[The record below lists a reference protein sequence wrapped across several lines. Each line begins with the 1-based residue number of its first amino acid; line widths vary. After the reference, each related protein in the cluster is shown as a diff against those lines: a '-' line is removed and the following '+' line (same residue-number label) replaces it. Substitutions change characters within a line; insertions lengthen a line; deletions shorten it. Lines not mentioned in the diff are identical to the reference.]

1 MNKNNNEENNNSK
14 NNTTE
19 MSNLKPNTW
28 RQDKAKVMKFIN
40 NNPYIIRKK
49 IIKIIPK
56 TRKNTWKEIKEDLKR
71 QYLIE
76 YNRRKSIRDKKQEQ
90 KAKPID
96 FIQSNIFAEPK
107 EINEPYYPDVEELFN
122 QATDLENQ
130 HQQEILNK
138 EAKALQQQLEKI
150 KNANIAKDGLKIYL
164 DEGGETNFNNLKK
177 AIRDKLNSINL
188 DGLYIQIRFL
198 TEDNLTRTETYSINS
213 ERGIKIIDRILRGE
227 DFENDFGDNEDF
239 EIPVSGMNKDFS
251 QATVSTSQIIEIA
264 IVNSKNIGKQIKNK
278 IYADNGG
285 SFYPYKIN
293 DKFKNNVALVKKLER
308 YQIFTDL
315 NNKAFN
321 ENCLVYALRQSN
333 LFSEAILDNMRT
345 TCFTRYISK
354 KQLQEFGEMY
364 NIKFNV
370 VKYIPDTN
378 KFDDITKGKKFFGS
392 DKNDAIK
399 IKLALINGHYILNED
414 VKGVS
419 RFYIKNYDDI
429 EDKCKDMKQ
438 EDKFKITKINNG
450 KYKHVSTRYSEI
462 KSYDFVKFM
471 TSDNQSWA
479 FDDLCHL
486 QNNLY
491 EFNTIEIKDLN
502 NFTDRDFIEIAKINY
517 IPKDVE
523 ISKIYFADTETDTSG
538 PYHVAFCIAYAEQDE
553 LDNNFN
559 IVKEHPKIEFVFGR
573 DCLKRFLDNLE
584 NNSLVYFHNLGYDIR
599 QFNEYIINKEC
610 CKNTKV
616 MNAQIIY
623 NDKTI
628 YFKDTLSIVSMKLAD
643 FPKSF
648 NLDCGQ
654 KEMFPYKYYTFENFD
669 KLGCKGVISEA
680 GKQELKH
687 NWNQQQF
694 EENLNKLGIV
704 QGNEFNMVEYVKFYC
719 CQDVRIL
726 KQGFQKFRKMC
737 WESLKIDVNKTLTA
751 PSLANQYFTREIYEK
766 ISDYYLYGG
775 IVRAFIQKAVYG
787 GRCMTRLNKRWSVNE
802 ELADFDAVSLYP
814 SAMKR
819 LYCVKGKPEVLKSEE
834 LSTSYLLN
842 HTCAEDEQ
850 PTKQKPISTYVVE
863 ILITNINKHLAF
875 PCIVY
880 KDKSTNTNKN
890 DDGENAIGKTAVV
903 DNITLEDWIK
913 YNGLEC
919 EVLRGYKWTGEKSFL
934 IRDVIQN
941 LHLLRCEYKKTH
953 NPLQLVIKL
962 IMNSAYGKM
971 IQKPITTTTVFKR
984 HHTKIFDKKLGEYV
998 EDYPLA
1004 KYLIKNSAKVI
1015 SYIQVN
1021 KNLYAIKV
1029 GKQIDSF
1036 YTNTLLGVQI
1046 LSMSKRIMNEV
1057 MCTAEDI
1064 GIKIYYQDTDSMHIE
1079 KNKINNLAEEYKKRY
1094 DRELIGKNLG
1104 QFHNDF
1110 DEVENGYSYKSIFVG
1125 KKMYVDMLKNEKGE
1139 NGIHYR
1145 MKGVNLD
1152 CVKLYAEEN
1161 NCEIFDVY
1169 NKLYN
1174 DETITFNLLKA
1185 KPCFKMCDNQT
1196 VINLKAFDR
1205 RIKATASAPI

>member
-1 MNKNNNEENNNSK
+1 
-14 NNTTE
+14 
-19 MSNLKPNTW
+19 
-28 RQDKAKVMKFIN
+28 MKFIN
-40 NNPYIIRKK
+40 NNPYLINHNIIN
-49 IIKIIPK
+49 IIPK
-56 TRKNTWKEIKEDLKR
+56 TRKNTWKEIKDDLKR

-76 YNRRKSIRDKKQEQ
+76 YNRRKNIRSKRQEQ
-90 KAKPID
+90 KSKPID

-107 EINEPYYPDVEELFN
+107 EENEPYYPDIEELFN
-122 QATDLENQ
+122 QATALEQ
-130 HQQEILNK
+130 EHQDEITNS
-138 EAKALQQQLEKI
+138 EIQKI
-150 KNANIAKDGLKIYL
+150 KNANIAKDGLSIRFK
-164 DEGGETNFNNLKK
+164 EGKEVKFNNLKK

-188 DGLYIQIRFL
+188 DGLYIQVSFL
-198 TEDNLTRTETYSINS
+198 TPDNIVRIQTYSLMN
-213 ERGIKIIDRILRGE
+213 ETAVKIIDKILRGD
-227 DFENDFGDNEDF
+227 DFENDYADEDF
-239 EIPVSGMNKDFS
+239 EIEVSGMNKDFS
-251 QATVSTSQIIEIA
+251 QATVSTNQIIEIT
-264 IVNSKNIGKQIKNK
+264 IIDKRNIGREIKNK

-285 SFYPYKIN
+285 SFYIYKIN
-293 DKFKNNVALVKKLER
+293 DKFKQNTALVKKLER
-308 YQIFTDL
+308 YQIFEDL

-321 ENCLVYALRQSN
+321 ENCLVYAMRQTN
-333 LFSEAILDNMRT
+333 LFSEAILNNMRT

-354 KQLQEFGEMY
+354 KQLQKFGELY

-370 VKYIPDTN
+370 VKYIPETN
-378 KFDDITKGKKFFGS
+378 KFDDITKGKNKFFGS
-392 DKNDAIK
+392 DKNDALK
-399 IKLALINGHYILNED
+399 IRLALINGHYILNED
-414 VKGVS
+414 VEGVS
-419 RFYIKNYDDI
+419 TFYLKNYDDI
-429 EDKCKDMKQ
+429 ENNCKDMEQ
-438 EDKFKITKINNG
+438 DEKFKIVKKSNG
-450 KYKHVSTRYSEI
+450 KYKQDKSKYHEI

-471 TSDNQSWA
+471 TSDNKTWS

-486 QNNLY
+486 RNNLY
-491 EFNTIEIKDLN
+491 EFNTSEINDLN
-502 NFTDRDFIEIAKINY
+502 NFTDKDFKAFELQDDKEN
-517 IPKDVE
+517 E

-538 PYHVAFCIAYAEQDE
+538 PYHVAFCIAYSEQDE
-553 LDNNFN
+553 TDENFN
-559 IVKEHPKIEFVFGR
+559 IIEENQEIKFEFGR
-573 DCLKRFLDNLE
+573 NCLNNFLDKIE

-623 NDKTI
+623 KGKTI

-648 NLDCGQ
+648 NLDCGE
-654 KEMFPYKYYTFENFD
+654 KEMFPYKYYTFENFE
-669 KLGCKGVISEA
+669 KLNNLGVISEA

-687 NWNQQQF
+687 NWNQKIF
-694 EENLNKLGIV
+694 EENLNKLGIAKD
-704 QGNEFNMVEYVKFYC
+704 GKFNMVDYVKFYC

-766 ISDYYLYGG
+766 IPDYYLYGG

-814 SAMKR
+814 SAMNR
-819 LYCVKGKPEVLKSEE
+819 LYCVKGKPEVLKPEE
-834 LSTSYLLN
+834 LNTTYLLKN
-842 HTCAEDEQ
+842 TCAEDEQ
-850 PTKQKPISTYVVE
+850 PNKNKSISSYVVE
-863 ILITNINKHLAF
+863 ISITNIKKHLAF
-875 PCIVY
+875 PCVVY
-880 KDKSTNTNKN
+880 KDKQTNTNKN

-934 IRDVIQN
+934 IRDIIQN
-941 LHLLRCEYKKTH
+941 LHLLRCEYKKTK

-971 IQKPITTTTVFKR
+971 IQKPITTTTEFKR
-984 HHTKIFDKKLGEYV
+984 KHTKIFDKKLNDYV
-998 EDYPLA
+998 DDYPLD
-1004 KYLIKNSAKVI
+1004 KYLIKNSSKII

-1029 GKQIDSF
+1029 GQQIDTF

-1064 GIKIYYQDTDSMHIE
+1064 GIKIYYQDTDSMHIQ
-1079 KNKINNLAEEYKKRY
+1079 KNKIDDLANEYKKRY
-1094 DRELIGKNLG
+1094 GRELIGKNLG

-1110 DEVENGYSYKSIFVG
+1110 DEVENGYAYKSIFVG
-1125 KKMYVDMLKNEKGE
+1125 KKMYVDMLKNDKNES
-1139 NGIHYR
+1139 GIHYR

-1152 CVKLYAEEN
+1152 CVKLYSEEN
-1161 NCEIFDVY
+1161 NCEIYDIY

-1174 DETITFNLLKA
+1174 GEEITFDLLKA
-1185 KPCFKMCDNQT
+1185 KPCFKMNDNQT
-1196 VINLKAFDR
+1196 VTNLLNFDR
-1205 RIKATASAPI
+1205 TIKATAL

>member
-1 MNKNNNEENNNSK
+1 M
-14 NNTTE
+14 
-19 MSNLKPNTW
+19 NTW
-28 RQDKAKVMKFIN
+28 RQDKNKVMKFIN
-40 NNPYIIRKK
+40 NNPYLINNN

-76 YNRRKSIRDKKQEQ
+76 YNRRKSIRDQRKTKKSE
-90 KAKPID
+90 PIE

-107 EINEPYYPDVEELFN
+107 EVNEPYYPDIEELFN
-122 QATDLENQ
+122 QATALEQ
-130 HQQEILNK
+130 MHQDEILNN
-138 EAKALQQQLEKI
+138 EIQKI
-150 KNANIAKDGLKIYL
+150 KNANIAKDGLKIYFKGNS
-164 DEGGETNFNNLKK
+164 EVNFNNLKK
-177 AIRDKLNSINL
+177 AIRDKLNSIDL
-188 DGLYIQIRFL
+188 DGLYIQVGFL
-198 TEDNLTRTETYSINS
+198 TYDNIVRYQTYSINS
-213 ERGIKIIDRILRGE
+213 EKGIKTIDRILRGD
-227 DFENDFGDNEDF
+227 DFENEFGDNEDF
-239 EIPVSGMNKDFS
+239 EIEVSGMNKDFS
-251 QATVSTSQIIEIA
+251 QATVSTNQIIEIT
-264 IVNSKNIGKQIKNK
+264 IIDKRNIGREIKNK

-293 DKFKNNVALVKKLER
+293 EKFKNNVALVKKLER
-308 YQIFTDL
+308 YQIFEDL
-315 NNKAFN
+315 NNPAFN
-321 ENCLVYALRQSN
+321 ENCLVYAMRQTN
-333 LFSEAILDNMRT
+333 LFSEAILNNMRAS
-345 TCFTRYISK
+345 CFDRRISK
-354 KQLQEFGEMY
+354 KQLQKFGEMY
-364 NIKFNV
+364 DIKFNV
-370 VKYIPDTN
+370 VKYRPETN
-378 KFDDITKGKKFFGS
+378 KFEDITQGKKGTKGSSLRGFFGS
-392 DKNDAIK
+392 VKDDALK
-399 IKLALINGHYILNED
+399 IRLALINKHYILNED
-414 VKGVS
+414 VEGVS
-419 RFYIKNYDDI
+419 TFYLKNYDDI
-429 EDKCKDMKQ
+429 ENKCQDMKPA
-438 EDKFKITKINNG
+438 DKFKITKKSNG
-450 KYKHVSTRYSEI
+450 KYKQDKSKYHEM

-471 TSDNQSWA
+471 SSNNKWT

-486 QNNLY
+486 RNNLY
-491 EFNTIEIKDLN
+491 EFNTDEIKDLN
-502 NFTDRDFIEIAKINY
+502 NFTDKDFKAFEHQG
-517 IPKDVE
+517 PKETE

-538 PYHVAFCIAYAEQDE
+538 PHHVAFCIAYSEQDE
-553 LDNNFN
+553 IDNNFN
-559 IVKEHPKIEFVFGR
+559 IIDEHQEIKFEFGR
-573 DCLKRFLDNLE
+573 NCLNNFLDKIE

-616 MNAQIIY
+616 MNAEIIY
-623 NDKTI
+623 KGKKI
-628 YFKDTLSIVSMKLAD
+628 YFKDTLSIVFMKLAD

-648 NLDCGQ
+648 GLDCGQ
-654 KEMFPYKYYTFENFD
+654 KEMFPYKYYTFENFE
-669 KLGCKGVISEA
+669 KLNNLGIISEA

-687 NWNQQQF
+687 SWNQKIF
-694 EENLNKLGIV
+694 EENLNKLGIAKD
-704 QGNEFNMVEYVKFYC
+704 GKFNMVEYVKFYC

-766 ISDYYLYGG
+766 IPDYYLYGG

-819 LYCVKGKPEVLKSEE
+819 LYCVKGKPEVLKPEE
-834 LSTSYLLN
+834 LNTTYLLN
-842 HTCAEDEQ
+842 NTCGEDEQ
-850 PTKQKPISTYVVE
+850 PNKNKPISTYVVE

-875 PCIVY
+875 PCVVY
-880 KDKSTNTNKN
+880 KDKTTNTNKN
-890 DDGENAIGKTAVV
+890 DDGEIAIGKTAVV

-941 LHLLRCEYKKTH
+941 LHLLRCEYKKTK

-971 IQKPITTTTVFKR
+971 IQKPITTTTEFKR
-984 HHTKIFDKKLGEYV
+984 HHTKIFNKKLNDYV
-998 EDYPLA
+998 DDYPLD

-1021 KNLYAIKV
+1021 KNLSAIKV
-1029 GKQIDSF
+1029 GQQIDTF

-1064 GIKIYYQDTDSMHIE
+1064 GIKIYYQDTDSMHIQ
-1079 KNKINNLAEEYKKRY
+1079 KNKIDDLAEEYKKRFG
-1094 DRELIGKNLG
+1094 RELIGKNLG

-1110 DEVENGYSYKSIFVG
+1110 DEVENGYAYKSIFVG
-1125 KKMYVDMLKNEKGE
+1125 KKMYVDMLKNEE
-1139 NGIHYR
+1139 NKEGIHYR

-1152 CVKLYAEEN
+1152 CVKLYSEEFN
-1161 NCEIFDVY
+1161 LSIFDIY

-1174 DETITFNLLKA
+1174 NEELTFDLLKA
-1185 KPCFKMCDNQT
+1185 KPCFKMNDNQT
-1196 VINLKAFDR
+1196 VTNLLNFER
-1205 RIKATASAPI
+1205 TIKATAL

>member
-1 MNKNNNEENNNSK
+1 
-14 NNTTE
+14 
-19 MSNLKPNTW
+19 MSNW
-28 RQDKAKVMKFIN
+28 RQDKNKVMKFIN
-40 NNPYIIRKK
+40 NNPYLINNN

-76 YNRRKSIRDKKQEQ
+76 YNRRKSIRDQRKTKKS
-90 KAKPID
+90 KPID

-107 EINEPYYPDVEELFN
+107 EINEPYYPDVEELFK
-122 QATDLENQ
+122 QATTLEQ
-130 HQQEILNK
+130 EHQDEILNN
-138 EAKALQQQLEKI
+138 EIQKI
-150 KNANIAKDGLKIYL
+150 KNANIAKDGLSIKFK
-164 DEGGETNFNNLKK
+164 EGKDVKFNNLKK
-177 AIRDKLNSINL
+177 AIRDKLNSIDL
-188 DGLYIQIRFL
+188 DGLYIQVGFL
-198 TEDNLTRTETYSINS
+198 TYDNIVRYQTYSLMN
-213 ERGIKIIDRILRGE
+213 ETGIKIIDRILRGY
-227 DFENDFGDNEDF
+227 DFENDYSDNQDF
-239 EIPVSGMNKDFS
+239 EIEVSGMNKDFS
-251 QATVSTSQIIEIA
+251 QATVSTNQIIEIK
-264 IVNSKNIGKQIKNK
+264 IVDKRNIGKEIKNK

-285 SFYPYKIN
+285 SFYKYKIN
-293 DKFKNNVALVKKLER
+293 EKFKQNPELVKKLER
-308 YQIFTDL
+308 YQIFENL
-315 NNKAFN
+315 NNEAFN
-321 ENCLVYALRQSN
+321 ENCLVYAMRQTN
-333 LFSEAILDNMRT
+333 LFSEAILNNMRT

-370 VKYIPDTN
+370 VKYRPDTN
-378 KFDDITKGKKFFGS
+378 KFEDITQGKKGTKGFFGS
-392 DKNDAIK
+392 VKDDALK
-399 IKLALINGHYILNED
+399 IKLALIDKHYILNED

-419 RFYIKNYDDI
+419 TFYLKKYDDI
-429 EDKCKDMKQ
+429 EVACQDM
-438 EDKFKITKINNG
+438 EPAEKFKITKISNG
-450 KYKHVSTRYSEI
+450 KYKKDKSMYHEM

-471 TSDNQSWA
+471 TSDQQTWT

-486 QNNLY
+486 KNNLY
-491 EFNTIEIKDLN
+491 EFNTSEIKDLN
-502 NFTDRDFIEIAKINY
+502 NFTDKDFIQVETTKDKEI
-517 IPKDVE
+517 E

-538 PYHVAFCIAYAEQDE
+538 PYHVAFCIAYSEQDV

-559 IVKEHPKIEFVFGR
+559 IIEENQEIKFVFGR
-573 DCLKRFLDNLE
+573 NCLTKFLDNLE

-599 QFNEYIINKEC
+599 QFNEFIINKEC

-616 MNAQIIY
+616 MNAEIIY
-623 NDKTI
+623 NGKKI

-648 NLDCGQ
+648 GLDCGE
-654 KEMFPYKYYTFENFD
+654 KEMFPYKYYTFENFE
-669 KLGCKGVISEA
+669 KLAYKGIISEA

-687 NWNQQQF
+687 NWNQKIF
-694 EENLNKLGIV
+694 EENLNKLGIAKD
-704 QGNEFNMVEYVKFYC
+704 NYFDMVEYVKFYC

-766 ISDYYLYGG
+766 IPDYYLYGG
-775 IVRAFIQKAVYG
+775 IVRGFIQKAVYG

-814 SAMKR
+814 SAMNR
-819 LYCVKGKPEVLKSEE
+819 LYCVKGKPEVLKPEE
-834 LSTSYLLN
+834 LSTTYLLN
-842 HTCAEDEQ
+842 NTCGEDEQ
-850 PTKQKPISTYVVE
+850 PNKVKQISAYVVE
-863 ILITNINKHLAF
+863 IKITNINKHLAF

-880 KDKSTNTNKN
+880 KDKETNTNKN
-890 DDGENAIGKTAVV
+890 DDIYAIGKTAVV
-903 DNITLEDWIK
+903 DNITLEDWVK

-919 EVLRGYKWTGEKSFL
+919 EVIRGYKWTGEKSFL
-934 IRDVIQN
+934 IRDIIQN
-941 LHLLRCEYKKTH
+941 LHLLRCEYKKTK

-971 IQKPITTTTVFKR
+971 IQKPITTTTEFKR
-984 HHTKIFDKKLGEYV
+984 YHTKIFNKKLNDYV
-998 EDYPLA
+998 DDYPLN

-1015 SYIQVN
+1015 SYTQVN

-1029 GKQIDSF
+1029 GQQIDTF

-1064 GIKIYYQDTDSMHIE
+1064 GIKIYYQDTDSMHIQ
-1079 KNKINNLAEEYKKRY
+1079 KNKINNLAEEYKKRFG
-1094 DRELIGKNLG
+1094 RELIGKNLG

-1110 DEVENGYSYKSIFVG
+1110 DEVENGYAYKSIFVG
-1125 KKMYVDMLKNEKGE
+1125 KKMYVDMLKNEAGE
-1139 NGIHYR
+1139 QGIHYR

-1152 CVKLYAEEN
+1152 CVKLYAEELRRTEGPN
-1161 NCEIFDVY
+1161 NCEIFDIY

-1174 DETITFNLLKA
+1174 GETLTFDLLKA
-1185 KPCFKMCDNQT
+1185 KPCFKMNDNQT
-1196 VINLKAFDR
+1196 VTNLTTFER
-1205 RIKATASAPI
+1205 SIKATAI

>member
-1 MNKNNNEENNNSK
+1 
-14 NNTTE
+14 
-19 MSNLKPNTW
+19 MSSW
-28 RQDKAKVMKFIN
+28 RQDKNKVMKFIN
-40 NNPYIIRKK
+40 NNPYLINHN

-76 YNRRKSIRDKKQEQ
+76 YNRRKSIRSKRQEQ
-90 KAKPID
+90 KSNPIE

-107 EINEPYYPDVEELFN
+107 QVNEPYYPDVEELFN
-122 QATDLENQ
+122 QATDLEIQKQN
-130 HQQEILNK
+130 EILDK
-138 EAKALQQQLEKI
+138 EIQKI
-150 KNANIAKDGLKIYL
+150 KNANIAKDGLKIYF
-164 DEGGETNFNNLKK
+164 DEGGELKFSNLKK

-188 DGLYIQIRFL
+188 DGLYIQVSFL
-198 TEDNLTRTETYSINS
+198 TEDNIVRTETYSINS
-213 ERGIKIIDRILRGE
+213 ERGIKIMDRILRGE
-227 DFENDFGDNEDF
+227 DFENEFGDNQDF
-239 EIPVSGMNKDFS
+239 EIEVSGMNKDFS
-251 QATVSTSQIIEIA
+251 QATVSTKQIIDIT
-264 IVNSKNIGKQIKNK
+264 IVNGKNIGKQIKNK

-293 DKFKNNVALVKKLER
+293 DKFKQNSALVKKLER

-315 NNKAFN
+315 NNKAFI
-321 ENCLVYALRQSN
+321 ENCLVYAMRQTN

-354 KQLQEFGEMY
+354 KQLQELGVMY

-370 VKYIPDTN
+370 VKYRPDTN
-378 KFDDITKGKKFFGS
+378 KFEDITQGKKGTKGSSLRGFFGS
-392 DKNDAIK
+392 DKADALK

-419 RFYIKNYDDI
+419 TFYLKNYDDI
-429 EDKCKDMKQ
+429 EGTCKDMTQ
-438 EDKFKITKINNG
+438 ENKFKITKKSNG
-450 KYKHVSTRYSEI
+450 KYKQDKSMYHEM

-471 TSDNQSWA
+471 TSDHQTWA

-491 EFNTIEIKDLN
+491 EFNTNEIKDLN
-502 NFTDRDFIEIAKINY
+502 NFTDRDFKAFVHQEPKENEIR
-517 IPKDVE
+517 
-523 ISKIYFADTETDTSG
+523 KIYFADTETDTSG
-538 PYHVAFCIAYAEQDE
+538 KYHVAFCIAYAEQDE
-553 LDNNFN
+553 LDENFN
-559 IVKEHPKIEFVFGR
+559 IVKEHPKINFEFGR
-573 DCLKRFLDNLE
+573 NCLNKFLDKIE

-599 QFNEYIINKEC
+599 QFNEYIISKEC

-616 MNAQIIY
+616 MNAEIIY
-623 NDKTI
+623 NNKKI

-648 NLDCGQ
+648 NLECGQ

-680 GKQELKH
+680 GNQELKH

-694 EENLNKLGIV
+694 EENLNKLNIAADGK
-704 QGNEFNMVEYVKFYC
+704 FNMVEYVKFYC

-737 WESLKIDVNKTLTA
+737 WESLNIDVNKTLTA

-766 ISDYYLYGG
+766 IPDYYLYGG

-819 LYCVKGKPEVLKSEE
+819 LYCVKGKPEVLKPEE
-834 LSTSYLLN
+834 LNTSYLIN
-842 HTCAEDEQ
+842 NTCAEDDQ

-875 PCIVY
+875 PCVVY
-880 KDKSTNTNKN
+880 KDKETNTNKN

-934 IRDVIQN
+934 IRDIIQN
-941 LHLLRCEYKKTH
+941 LHLLRCEYKKTK

-971 IQKPITTTTVFKR
+971 IQKPITTTTEFKKE
-984 HHTKIFDKKLGEYV
+984 HVKIFDKKTQEFKD
-998 EDYPLA
+998 DYPLA

-1029 GKQIDSF
+1029 GQQIDTF

-1079 KNKINNLAEEYKKRY
+1079 KNKIDDLAKEYIKRY
-1094 DRELIGKNLG
+1094 GRELIGKNLG

-1110 DEVENGYSYKSIFVG
+1110 DEVENGYAYKSIFVG
-1125 KKMYVDMLKNEKGE
+1125 KKMYVDMLKNEE
-1139 NGIHYR
+1139 NEYGIHYR

-1161 NCEIFDVY
+1161 NLSIYDIY

-1205 RIKATASAPI
+1205 SIKATAI

>member
-1 MNKNNNEENNNSK
+1 
-14 NNTTE
+14 
-19 MSNLKPNTW
+19 MSNW
-28 RQDKAKVMKFIN
+28 RQDKNKVMKFIN
-40 NNPYIIRKK
+40 NNPYLINNN

-76 YNRRKSIRDKKQEQ
+76 YNRRKSIRSKRQEQ
-90 KAKPID
+90 KSEPID

-107 EINEPYYPDVEELFN
+107 EENEPYYPDIAEELFN
-122 QATDLENQ
+122 QATALEQ
-130 HQQEILNK
+130 EHQDEILNN
-138 EAKALQQQLEKI
+138 EIQKI
-150 KNANIAKDGLKIYL
+150 KNANIAKDGLKIYFK
-164 DEGGETNFNNLKK
+164 DNSEVNFDNLKK

-188 DGLYIQIRFL
+188 DGLYIQVGFL
-198 TEDNLTRTETYSINS
+198 TYGNIVRYQSYPLMNETA
-213 ERGIKIIDRILRGE
+213 IKIIDRILRGE
-227 DFENDFGDNEDF
+227 DFENYFGDNEDF
-239 EIPVSGMNKDFS
+239 EIEVSGMNKDFS
-251 QATVSTSQIIEIA
+251 QATVSTGQIIEIT
-264 IVNSKNIGKQIKNK
+264 IIDKRNIGREIKNK

-293 DKFKNNVALVKKLER
+293 EKFLNNPELVKKLER
-308 YQIFTDL
+308 YQIFEDL
-315 NNKAFN
+315 NNDAFN
-321 ENCLVYALRQSN
+321 ENCLVYAMRQTN
-333 LFSEAILDNMRT
+333 LFSEAILNNMRT

-354 KQLQEFGEMY
+354 KQLQKFGELY

-370 VKYIPDTN
+370 VKYRPDTN
-378 KFDDITKGKKFFGS
+378 KFEDITQGKNKFFGS
-392 DKNDAIK
+392 VKNDALK
-399 IKLALINGHYILNED
+399 IKLALINEHYILNED
-414 VKGVS
+414 VEGIS
-419 RFYIKNYDDI
+419 TYYIKNYDDI
-429 EDKCKDMKQ
+429 ENTCKGMTQ
-438 EDKFKITKINNG
+438 EEKFKITKKSNG
-450 KYKHVSTRYSEI
+450 KYKKDKSMYHEI
-462 KSYDFVKFM
+462 KSYEFVKFM
-471 TSDNQSWA
+471 SSDKKWT

-486 QNNLY
+486 RNNLY
-491 EFNTIEIKDLN
+491 EFNTNEIKDLN
-502 NFTDRDFIEIAKINY
+502 NFTDKDFKAFEHQE
-517 IPKDVE
+517 PKETE

-538 PYHVAFCIAYAEQDE
+538 PHHVAFCIAYSEQDE

-559 IVKEHPKIEFVFGR
+559 IIDEHQEIKFVFGR
-573 DCLKRFLDNLE
+573 DCLTKFLDNLE

-616 MNAQIIY
+616 MNAEIIY
-623 NDKTI
+623 KGKTI

-654 KEMFPYKYYTFENFD
+654 KEMFPYKYYTFENFE
-669 KLGCKGVISEA
+669 KLNNLGVISEA

-687 NWNQQQF
+687 NWNQKIF
-694 EENLNKLGIV
+694 EENLNKLDIAKDGK
-704 QGNEFNMVEYVKFYC
+704 FNMVEYVKFYC

-766 ISDYYLYGG
+766 IPDYYLYGG

-814 SAMKR
+814 SAMNR
-819 LYCVKGKPEVLKSEE
+819 LYCVKGKPEVLKPEE
-834 LSTSYLLN
+834 LNTTYLLN
-842 HTCAEDEQ
+842 NTCAEDEQ
-850 PTKQKPISTYVVE
+850 PNKNKPISAYVVE
-863 ILITNINKHLAF
+863 ISITNINKNLAF
-875 PCIVY
+875 PCVVY
-880 KDKSTNTNKN
+880 KDKQTNTNKN

-934 IRDVIQN
+934 IRDIIQN
-941 LHLLRCEYKKTH
+941 LHLLRCEYKKTK
-953 NPLQLVIKL
+953 NPLQMVIKL

-971 IQKPITTTTVFKR
+971 IQKPITTTTEFKR
-984 HHTKIFDKKLGEYV
+984 KHTKVFNKKLNDYV
-998 EDYPLA
+998 DDYPLD
-1004 KYLIKNSAKVI
+1004 KYLIKNSAKII

-1021 KNLYAIKV
+1021 ENLYAIKV
-1029 GKQIDSF
+1029 GQQIDTF

-1064 GIKIYYQDTDSMHIE
+1064 GIKIYYQDTDSMHIQ
-1079 KNKINNLAEEYKKRY
+1079 KNKIDDLAEEYKKRFG
-1094 DRELIGKNLG
+1094 RELIGKNLG

-1110 DEVENGYSYKSIFVG
+1110 DEVENGYAYKSIFVG
-1125 KKMYVDMLKNEKGE
+1125 KKMYVDMLKNEKNE
-1139 NGIHYR
+1139 SGIHYR

-1152 CVKLYAEEN
+1152 CVKLYSEEN
-1161 NCEIFDVY
+1161 NCEIFDIY

-1174 DETITFNLLKA
+1174 GDEITFDLLKA
-1185 KPCFKMCDNQT
+1185 KPCFKMNDNQT
-1196 VINLKAFDR
+1196 VTNLSTFER
-1205 RIKATASAPI
+1205 TIKATAL

>member
-1 MNKNNNEENNNSK
+1 MNSTKGS
-14 NNTTE
+14 
-19 MSNLKPNTW
+19 TW
-28 RQDKAKVMKFIN
+28 RQDKNKVMKFIN
-40 NNPYIIRKK
+40 NNPYLINHN

-76 YNRRKSIRDKKQEQ
+76 YNRRKNIRDQRKTKKSES
-90 KAKPID
+90 ID

-107 EINEPYYPDVEELFN
+107 EINEPYYPDIEELFN

-130 HQQEILNK
+130 KQQEILNS
-138 EAKALQQQLEKI
+138 EIQKI
-150 KNANIAKDGLKIYL
+150 KNANIAKDGLKIYFNKTKE
-164 DEGGETNFNNLKK
+164 DNFNNLKK
-177 AIRDKLNSINL
+177 AIRDKLNSI
-188 DGLYIQIRFL
+188 DIDEIYIQVSFL
-198 TEDNLTRTETYSINS
+198 TEDNIVRIQTYSLNS
-213 ERGIKIIDRILRGE
+213 ERGIKIMDRILRGD
-227 DFENDFGDNEDF
+227 DFENYYGDNEDF
-239 EIPVSGMNKDFS
+239 EIEVSGMNKDFS
-251 QATVSTSQIIEIA
+251 QATVSTNQIIDISF
-264 IVNSKNIGKQIKNK
+264 INKRNIGREIKNK
-278 IYADNGG
+278 IYVDNGG
-285 SFYPYKIN
+285 SFYKYKIN
-293 DKFKNNVALVKKLER
+293 DKFNQNLPLVKKLER
-308 YQIFTDL
+308 YQIFEDL
-315 NNKAFN
+315 NNPAFN
-321 ENCLVYALRQSN
+321 ENCLVYAMRQTN
-333 LFSEAILDNMRT
+333 LFSEAILNNMRT
-345 TCFTRYISK
+345 TCIDRHISK
-354 KQLQEFGEMY
+354 KGLQEFGEMY
-364 NIKFNV
+364 DIKFNV
-370 VKYIPDTN
+370 VKYRPDTN
-378 KFDDITKGKKFFGS
+378 KFEDITQGKNKFFGS
-392 DKNDAIK
+392 VKDDAFK
-399 IKLALINGHYILNED
+399 IKLALIEKHYILNED

-419 RFYIKNYDDI
+419 TFYLKNYDNI
-429 EDKCKDMKQ
+429 EATCQDMTQ
-438 EDKFKITKINNG
+438 EEKFKIVKKSNG
-450 KYKHVSTRYSEI
+450 KYKQDKSMYHEM

-471 TSDNQSWA
+471 TSDNKKWV

-486 QNNLY
+486 RNNLY
-491 EFNTIEIKDLN
+491 EFNLSEIKDLN
-502 NFTDRDFIEIAKINY
+502 NFSDKDFKAFELQENKEI
-517 IPKDVE
+517 E

-538 PYHVAFCIAYAEQDE
+538 PHHVAFCIAYAEQDE
-553 LDNNFN
+553 IDNNFN
-559 IVKEHPKIEFVFGR
+559 IIDEHQEIKFEFGR
-573 DCLKRFLDNLE
+573 DCLTRFLDNIE

-616 MNAQIIY
+616 MNAEIIY
-623 NDKTI
+623 KGKKI

-654 KEMFPYKYYTFENFD
+654 KEMFPYKYYTFENFE
-669 KLGCKGVISEA
+669 KLNNLGVISEA

-687 NWNQQQF
+687 NWNQKIF
-694 EENLNKLGIV
+694 EENLNKLGIAAD
-704 QGNEFNMVEYVKFYC
+704 GKFNMVEYVKFYC

-751 PSLANQYFTREIYEK
+751 PSLANQYFTREIYKK
-766 ISDYYLYGG
+766 IPDYYLYGG

-819 LYCVKGKPEVLKSEE
+819 LYCVKGKPEVLKPEE
-834 LSTSYLLN
+834 LNTTYLLN
-842 HTCAEDEQ
+842 NTCGEDEQ
-850 PTKQKPISTYVVE
+850 PNKNKPISTYVVE
-863 ILITNINKHLAF
+863 IQITNINKHLAF
-875 PCIVY
+875 PCVVY
-880 KDKSTNTNKN
+880 KDKETNTNKN
-890 DDGENAIGKTAVV
+890 DDGEIAIGKTAVV

-919 EVLRGYKWTGEKSFL
+919 EVIRGYKWTGEKSFL
-934 IRDVIQN
+934 IRDIIQN
-941 LHLLRCEYKKTH
+941 LHLLRCEYKKTK

-971 IQKPITTTTVFKR
+971 IQKPITTTTEFKR
-984 HHTKIFDKKLGEYV
+984 HHTKIFNKKLGEYV
-998 EDYPLA
+998 DDYPLA
-1004 KYLIKNSAKVI
+1004 KYLIKNSAKI
-1015 SYIQVN
+1015 ICYTQVN
-1021 KNLYAIKV
+1021 KNLSAIKV
-1029 GKQIDSF
+1029 GQQIDTF

-1064 GIKIYYQDTDSMHIE
+1064 GIKIYYQDTDSMHIQ
-1079 KNKINNLAEEYKKRY
+1079 KNKIDDLAKEYKKRFG
-1094 DRELIGKNLG
+1094 RELIGKNLG

-1110 DEVENGYSYKSIFVG
+1110 DEVENGYAYKSIFVG
-1125 KKMYVDMLKNEKGE
+1125 KKMYVDMLKNEE
-1139 NGIHYR
+1139 NKQGIHYR

-1161 NCEIFDVY
+1161 NLSIFDIY

-1174 DETITFNLLKA
+1174 GEEITFDLLKA

-1205 RIKATASAPI
+1205 SIKATAAANL

>member
-1 MNKNNNEENNNSK
+1 
-14 NNTTE
+14 
-19 MSNLKPNTW
+19 MSTKTSNW
-28 RQDKAKVMKFIN
+28 RQDKNKVMKFIN
-40 NNPYIIRKK
+40 NNPYLINHN

-56 TRKNTWKEIKEDLKR
+56 TRKNTWKEIKDDLKR

-76 YNRRKSIRDKKQEQ
+76 YNRRKNIREQRQGKKS
-90 KAKPID
+90 KPID
-96 FIQSNIFAEPK
+96 FIQSNLFAEPK
-107 EINEPYYPDVEELFN
+107 EINEPYYPDIEELFN
-122 QATDLENQ
+122 QATNLEIQ
-130 HQQEILNK
+130 HENEILNK
-138 EAKALQQQLEKI
+138 ELEKI
-150 KNANIAKDGLKIYL
+150 KNADIAKDGLSIRFK
-164 DEGGETNFNNLKK
+164 EGKEVKFNNLKK
-177 AIRDKLNSINL
+177 AIRDKLNSIDL
-188 DGLYIQIRFL
+188 DGLYIQVSFL
-198 TEDNLTRTETYSINS
+198 TEDNIVRFQTYSINNETS
-213 ERGIKIIDRILRGE
+213 IKIIDKILRGE
-227 DFENDFGDNEDF
+227 DFENDYADEDF
-239 EIPVSGMNKDFS
+239 EIEVSGMNKDFS
-251 QATVSTSQIIEIA
+251 QATVSTNQIIEIK
-264 IVNSKNIGKQIKNK
+264 IVGKRNIGREIKNK

-285 SFYPYKIN
+285 SFYKYKIN
-293 DKFKNNVALVKKLER
+293 EKFKNNVALVKKLER

-315 NNKAFN
+315 NNSAFN
-321 ENCLVYALRQSN
+321 ENCLVYAMRQTN
-333 LFSEAILDNMRT
+333 LFSEAILNNMRT

-354 KQLQEFGEMY
+354 KQLQKFGEMY

-370 VKYIPDTN
+370 VKYFPDKN
-378 KFDDITKGKKFFGS
+378 QFDDITQGKNKFFGS
-392 DKNDAIK
+392 VKDDALK
-399 IKLALINGHYILNED
+399 IKLALIDKHYILNED

-419 RFYIKNYDDI
+419 TFYLKNYDDI
-429 EDKCKDMKQ
+429 ENTCQDM
-438 EDKFKITKINNG
+438 EPAEKFKIVKKSNG
-450 KYKHVSTRYSEI
+450 KYKKDKSMYHEM
-462 KSYDFVKFM
+462 KSYYFVKFM
-471 TSDNQSWA
+471 TSDLKTWA

-486 QNNLY
+486 KNNLY
-491 EFNTIEIKDLN
+491 EFNTDEIKDLN
-502 NFTDRDFIEIAKINY
+502 NFSDKDFKAFEAINALQHQE
-517 IPKDVE
+517 PKDDK
-523 ISKIYFADTETDTSG
+523 ITKIYFADTETDTSG
-538 PYHVAFCIAYAEQDE
+538 PYHVAFCIAYSEQDI

-559 IVKEHPKIEFVFGR
+559 IIEENQEIKFIFGR
-573 DCLKRFLDNLE
+573 DCLTKFLDNLE

-616 MNAQIIY
+616 MNAEIIY
-623 NDKTI
+623 NGKKI

-648 NLDCGQ
+648 GLDCGQ
-654 KEMFPYKYYTFENFD
+654 KEMFPYKYYTFENFE
-669 KLGCKGVISEA
+669 KLAYKGIISEA

-687 NWNQQQF
+687 NWNQKIF
-694 EENLNKLGIV
+694 EENLNKLGIAKD
-704 QGNEFNMVEYVKFYC
+704 NYFNMVEYVKFYC

-766 ISDYYLYGG
+766 IPDYYLYGG
-775 IVRAFIQKAVYG
+775 IVRGFIQKAVYG

-819 LYCVKGKPEVLKSEE
+819 LYCVKGKPEVLKPEE
-834 LSTSYLLN
+834 LNTNYLLN
-842 HTCAEDEQ
+842 NTCAEDEQ
-850 PTKQKPISTYVVE
+850 PNKNKPISTYVVE

-875 PCIVY
+875 PCVVY

-890 DDGENAIGKTAVV
+890 DDSENAIGKTAVV

-919 EVLRGYKWTGEKSFL
+919 EILRGYKWTGEKSFL
-934 IRDVIQN
+934 IREVIQN

-971 IQKPITTTTVFKR
+971 IQKPITTSTEFKR
-984 HHTKIFDKKLGEYV
+984 YHTKIFNKKLNDYV
-998 EDYPLA
+998 DDYPLN
-1004 KYLIKNSAKVI
+1004 KYLIKNSSKIV
-1015 SYIQVN
+1015 SYTQVN

-1029 GKQIDSF
+1029 GQQIDTF

-1064 GIKIYYQDTDSMHIE
+1064 GIKIYYQDTDSMHIQ
-1079 KNKINNLAEEYKKRY
+1079 KFKIDDLAAEYKKRY
-1094 DRELIGKNLG
+1094 GRELIGKNLG

-1110 DEVENGYSYKSIFVG
+1110 DEVENGYAYKSIFVG

-1139 NGIHYR
+1139 QGIHYR

-1161 NCEIFDVY
+1161 NLSIFDIY

-1174 DETITFNLLKA
+1174 GEEITFDLLKA
-1185 KPCFKMCDNQT
+1185 KPCFKMNDNQT
-1196 VINLKAFDR
+1196 VTNLSTFER
-1205 RIKATASAPI
+1205 SIKATAK

>member
-1 MNKNNNEENNNSK
+1 MSSNN
-14 NNTTE
+14 
-19 MSNLKPNTW
+19 W
-28 RQDKAKVMKFIN
+28 RQDKNKVMKFIN
-40 NNPYIIRKK
+40 NNPYLINHN

-56 TRKNTWKEIKEDLKR
+56 TRKTTWKEIKEDLKR

-76 YNRRKSIRDKKQEQ
+76 YNRRKSIRDQRKTKKSN
-90 KAKPID
+90 PID

-107 EINEPYYPDVEELFN
+107 EINEPYYPDIEELFN
-122 QATDLENQ
+122 QVTDLENQ
-130 HQQEILNK
+130 HKNEITNS
-138 EAKALQQQLEKI
+138 EIEKI
-150 KNANIAKDGLKIYL
+150 KNANIAKDGLSIRFK
-164 DEGGETNFNNLKK
+164 EGKEVNFNNLKK
-177 AIRDKLNSINL
+177 AIRDKLNSIDL
-188 DGLYIQIRFL
+188 DSIYIQVSFL
-198 TEDNLTRTETYSINS
+198 TEDNVVRIQTYSLMNEIG
-213 ERGIKIIDRILRGE
+213 RKIIDRILRGD
-227 DFENDFGDNEDF
+227 DFDNEFGDNEDF
-239 EIPVSGMNKDFS
+239 EIEVSGMNKDFS
-251 QATVSTSQIIEIA
+251 QATVSTSQIIEIK
-264 IVNSKNIGKQIKNK
+264 IVDKRNIGREIKNK

-285 SFYPYKIN
+285 SFYKYKIN
-293 DKFKNNVALVKKLER
+293 EKFKQNPALVKKLER
-308 YQIFTDL
+308 YQIFEDL
-315 NNKAFN
+315 NNPAFN
-321 ENCLVYALRQSN
+321 ENCLVYAMRQTN
-333 LFSEAILDNMRT
+333 LFSEAILNNMRT
-345 TCFTRYISK
+345 SCFTRYISK

-364 NIKFNV
+364 DIKFNV
-370 VKYIPDTN
+370 VKYFPDKN
-378 KFDDITKGKKFFGS
+378 QWDDITQGKNKFFGS
-392 DKNDAIK
+392 VKNDALK
-399 IKLALINGHYILNED
+399 IKLALIDKHYILNED
-414 VKGVS
+414 VEGVS
-419 RFYIKNYDDI
+419 TFYLKNYDDI
-429 EDKCKDMKQ
+429 EKTCSDMEP
-438 EDKFKITKINNG
+438 EDKFKISAKNKKYVQNKTK
-450 KYKHVSTRYSEI
+450 YHEI
-462 KSYDFVKFM
+462 KSYNFVQFM
-471 TSDNQSWA
+471 TSDNKTWS

-486 QNNLY
+486 RNNLY
-491 EFNTIEIKDLN
+491 EFNTDEIYDLN
-502 NFTDRDFIEIAKINY
+502 NFTDKDFKAFEHQEPKEI
-517 IPKDVE
+517 E

-538 PYHVAFCIAYAEQDE
+538 PYHVAFCIAYSEQDE
-553 LDNNFN
+553 IDNNFN
-559 IVKEHPKIEFVFGR
+559 IIEENQEIKFKFGR
-573 DCLKRFLDNLE
+573 DCLTKFLDDIK

-623 NDKTI
+623 KGKTI

-648 NLDCGQ
+648 NLDCGE
-654 KEMFPYKYYTFENFD
+654 KEMFPYKYYTFENFE
-669 KLGCKGVISEA
+669 KLNNFGVISEA

-687 NWNQQQF
+687 NWNQKIF
-694 EENLNKLGIV
+694 EENLNKLGIAKD
-704 QGNEFNMVEYVKFYC
+704 NKFNMVEYVKFYC

-766 ISDYYLYGG
+766 IPDYYSYGG

-814 SAMKR
+814 SAMNR
-819 LYCVKGKPEVLKSEE
+819 LYCVKGKPEVLKPDE
-834 LSTSYLLN
+834 LNTNYLLN
-842 HTCAEDEQ
+842 NTCAEDEQ
-850 PTKQKPISTYVVE
+850 PNKNKPISTYVVE

-875 PCIVY
+875 PCVVY
-880 KDKSTNTNKN
+880 KDKQTNTNKN
-890 DDGENAIGKTAVV
+890 DDSEISIGKTAVV

-941 LHLLRCEYKKTH
+941 LHLLRCEYKKTK

-971 IQKPITTTTVFKR
+971 IQKPITTTTEFKR
-984 HHTKIFDKKLGEYV
+984 HHAKVASKGCKNNKKLGCYID
-998 EDYPLA
+998 DYPLD
-1004 KYLIKNSAKVI
+1004 KYLIKNSAKII

-1029 GKQIDSF
+1029 GQSIDKF

-1064 GIKIYYQDTDSMHIE
+1064 GIKIYYQDTDSMHIQ
-1079 KNKINNLAEEYKKRY
+1079 KNKIDDLAAEYKKRFG
-1094 DRELIGKNLG
+1094 RELIGKNLG

-1110 DEVENGYSYKSIFVG
+1110 DEVENGYAYKSIFVG
-1125 KKMYVDMLKNEKGE
+1125 KKMYVDMLKNETGE
-1139 NGIHYR
+1139 QGIHYR

-1152 CVKLYAEEN
+1152 CVKLYAKEN
-1161 NCEIFDVY
+1161 NLSIYDIY

-1174 DETITFNLLKA
+1174 DGEITFDLLKA
-1185 KPCFKMCDNQT
+1185 KPCFKMNDNQT
-1196 VINLKAFDR
+1196 VTNLLSFER
-1205 RIKATASAPI
+1205 TIKATSL

>member
-1 MNKNNNEENNNSK
+1 
-14 NNTTE
+14 
-19 MSNLKPNTW
+19 
-28 RQDKAKVMKFIN
+28 MKFIN
-40 NNPYIIRKK
+40 NNPYLINHN

-76 YNRRKSIRDKKQEQ
+76 YNRRKSIRDQRKTKKSN
-90 KAKPID
+90 PID

-107 EINEPYYPDVEELFN
+107 EINEPYYPDIEELFI
-122 QATDLENQ
+122 QATDLEMQ
-130 HQQEILNK
+130 KQQEILDK
-138 EAKALQQQLEKI
+138 EIQKI
-150 KNANIAKDGLKIYL
+150 KNSDIAKDGLKIYFK
-164 DEGGETNFNNLKK
+164 DSSDVNFNNLKK
-177 AIRDKLNSINL
+177 AIRDKLNSI
-188 DGLYIQIRFL
+188 DIDEIYIQVSFL
-198 TEDNLTRTETYSINS
+198 TEDNVVRIQTYSLNS
-213 ERGIKIIDRILRGE
+213 ERGIKIMDRILRGE
-227 DFENDFGDNEDF
+227 DFENEFGDNEDF
-239 EIPVSGMNKDFS
+239 EIEVSGMNKDFS
-251 QATVSTSQIIEIA
+251 QATVSTSQIIDITL
-264 IVNSKNIGKQIKNK
+264 INKRNIGREIKNK

-285 SFYPYKIN
+285 SFYKYKIN
-293 DKFKNNVALVKKLER
+293 EKFKNNVALVKKLER
-308 YQIFTDL
+308 YQIFEDL
-315 NNKAFN
+315 NNTAFN
-321 ENCLVYALRQSN
+321 ENCLVYAMRQTN
-333 LFSEAILDNMRT
+333 LFSEAILNNMRT
-345 TCFTRYISK
+345 TCFDRYISK
-354 KQLQEFGEMY
+354 KQLQKFGEMY

-370 VKYIPDTN
+370 VKYFPDKN
-378 KFDDITKGKKFFGS
+378 QFDDITQGKNKFFGS
-392 DKNDAIK
+392 DKNDALK
-399 IKLALINGHYILNED
+399 IKLALINKHYILNED

-419 RFYIKNYDDI
+419 TFYLKNYDDI
-429 EDKCKDMKQ
+429 EASCQDMTQ
-438 EDKFKITKINNG
+438 ADKFKITKKSNG
-450 KYKHVSTRYSEI
+450 KYKQDKTKYHEM
-462 KSYDFVKFM
+462 KSYYFVMFM
-471 TSDNQSWA
+471 TSDNNPWV

-486 QNNLY
+486 RNNLY
-491 EFNTIEIKDLN
+491 EFNTDEIKDLN
-502 NFTDRDFIEIAKINY
+502 DFTDKDFIEISKINY
-517 IPKDVE
+517 EPKEIE

-538 PYHVAFCIAYAEQDE
+538 PYHVAFCISYAEQDV

-559 IVKEHPKIEFVFGR
+559 IIEENQEIKFIFGR
-573 DCLKRFLDNLE
+573 NCLNKFLDNIE

-616 MNAQIIY
+616 MNAEIIY
-623 NDKTI
+623 KGKKI

-687 NWNQQQF
+687 NWNQKIF
-694 EENLNKLGIV
+694 EENLNKLGIAKD
-704 QGNEFNMVEYVKFYC
+704 NKFNMVEYVKFYC
-719 CQDVRIL
+719 NQDVRIL

-751 PSLANQYFTREIYEK
+751 PSLANQYFTREIYKK
-766 ISDYYLYGG
+766 IPDYYLYGG

-819 LYCVKGKPEVLKSEE
+819 LYCVKGKPEVLKPEE
-834 LSTSYLLN
+834 LNTNYLLN
-842 HTCAEDEQ
+842 NTCGEDEQ
-850 PTKQKPISTYVVE
+850 PNKNKQISTYVVE

-875 PCIVY
+875 PCVVY

-934 IRDVIQN
+934 IRDIIQN
-941 LHLLRCEYKKTH
+941 LHLLRCEYKKTK

-971 IQKPITTTTVFKR
+971 IQKPITTTTEFKR
-984 HHTKIFDKKLGEYV
+984 HHTKIFNKKLNDYV
-998 EDYPLA
+998 DDYPLA
-1004 KYLIKNSAKVI
+1004 KYLIKNSARII

-1021 KNLYAIKV
+1021 KNLSAIKV
-1029 GKQIDSF
+1029 GQQIDTF

-1064 GIKIYYQDTDSMHIE
+1064 GIKIYYQDTDSMHIQ
-1079 KNKINNLAEEYKKRY
+1079 KNKIDDLAAEYKKRFG
-1094 DRELIGKNLG
+1094 RELIGKNLG

-1110 DEVENGYSYKSIFVG
+1110 DEVENGYAYKSIFVG
-1125 KKMYVDMLKNEKGE
+1125 KKMYVDMLKNEE
-1139 NGIHYR
+1139 NKQGIHYR

-1161 NCEIFDVY
+1161 NLSIFDIY

-1174 DETITFNLLKA
+1174 DEILKFDLLKA
-1185 KPCFKMCDNQT
+1185 KPCFKMNDNQT
-1196 VINLKAFDR
+1196 VTNLLNFER
-1205 RIKATASAPI
+1205 SIKATSL

>member
-1 MNKNNNEENNNSK
+1 
-14 NNTTE
+14 
-19 MSNLKPNTW
+19 MSTKTSNW
-28 RQDKAKVMKFIN
+28 RQYKNKVMKFIN
-40 NNPYIIRKK
+40 NNPYLINHN

-56 TRKNTWKEIKEDLKR
+56 TRKNTWKEIKDDLKR

-76 YNRRKSIRDKKQEQ
+76 YNRRKNIREQRQGKKS
-90 KAKPID
+90 KPID
-96 FIQSNIFAEPK
+96 FIQSNLFAEPK
-107 EINEPYYPDVEELFN
+107 EINEPYYPDIEELFN
-122 QATDLENQ
+122 QATNLEIQ
-130 HQQEILNK
+130 HENEILNK
-138 EAKALQQQLEKI
+138 ELEKI
-150 KNANIAKDGLKIYL
+150 KNADIAKDGLSIRFK
-164 DEGGETNFNNLKK
+164 EGKEVKFNNLKK
-177 AIRDKLNSINL
+177 AIRDKLNSIDL
-188 DGLYIQIRFL
+188 DGLYIQVSFL
-198 TEDNLTRTETYSINS
+198 TEDNIVRFQTYSINNETS
-213 ERGIKIIDRILRGE
+213 IKIIDKILRGE
-227 DFENDFGDNEDF
+227 DFENDYADEDF
-239 EIPVSGMNKDFS
+239 EIEVSGMNKDFS
-251 QATVSTSQIIEIA
+251 QATVSTNQIIEII
-264 IVNSKNIGKQIKNK
+264 IVGKRSIGREIKNK

-285 SFYPYKIN
+285 SFYKYKIN
-293 DKFKNNVALVKKLER
+293 EKFKNNVALVKKLER

-315 NNKAFN
+315 NNSAFN
-321 ENCLVYALRQSN
+321 ENCLVYAMRQTN
-333 LFSEAILDNMRT
+333 LFSEAILNNMRT

-370 VKYIPDTN
+370 VKYFPDKN
-378 KFDDITKGKKFFGS
+378 QFDDITQGKNKFFGS
-392 DKNDAIK
+392 VKDDALK
-399 IKLALINGHYILNED
+399 IKLALIDKHYILNED

-419 RFYIKNYDDI
+419 TFYLKNYDDI
-429 EDKCKDMKQ
+429 ENTCQDM
-438 EDKFKITKINNG
+438 EPAEKFKIVKKSNG
-450 KYKHVSTRYSEI
+450 KYKKDKSMYHEM
-462 KSYDFVKFM
+462 KSYYFVKFM
-471 TSDNQSWA
+471 TSDLKTWA

-486 QNNLY
+486 KNNLY
-491 EFNTIEIKDLN
+491 EFNTDEIRDLN
-502 NFTDRDFIEIAKINY
+502 NFSDKDFKALQHQE
-517 IPKDVE
+517 PKDDK
-523 ISKIYFADTETDTSG
+523 ITKIYFADTETDTSG
-538 PYHVAFCIAYAEQDE
+538 PYHVAFCIAYSEQDI

-559 IVKEHPKIEFVFGR
+559 IIEENQEIKFIFGR
-573 DCLKRFLDNLE
+573 DCLTKFLDNLE

-616 MNAQIIY
+616 MNAEIIY
-623 NDKTI
+623 NGKKI

-648 NLDCGQ
+648 GLDCGQ
-654 KEMFPYKYYTFENFD
+654 KEMFPYKYYTFENFE
-669 KLGCKGVISEA
+669 KLAYKGIISEA

-687 NWNQQQF
+687 NWNQKIF
-694 EENLNKLGIV
+694 EENLNKLGIAKD
-704 QGNEFNMVEYVKFYC
+704 NYFNMVEYVKFYC

-766 ISDYYLYGG
+766 IPDYYLYGG
-775 IVRAFIQKAVYG
+775 IVRGFIQKAVYG

-814 SAMKR
+814 SAMNR
-819 LYCVKGKPEVLKSEE
+819 LYCVKGKPEVLKPEE
-834 LSTSYLLN
+834 LNTTYLLN
-842 HTCAEDEQ
+842 NTCAEDKQ
-850 PTKQKPISTYVVE
+850 PNKNKSISAYVVE
-863 ILITNINKHLAF
+863 IQITNINKHLAF
-875 PCIVY
+875 PCVVY
-880 KDKSTNTNKN
+880 KDKTTNTNKN
-890 DDGENAIGKTAVV
+890 DDSENAIGKTAVV

-919 EVLRGYKWTGEKSFL
+919 EIIRGYKWTGEKSFL
-934 IRDVIQN
+934 IREVIQN

-971 IQKPITTTTVFKR
+971 IQKPITTSTEFKR
-984 HHTKIFDKKLGEYV
+984 YHTKIFNKKLNDYV
-998 EDYPLA
+998 DDYPLN
-1004 KYLIKNSAKVI
+1004 KYLIKNSSKIV
-1015 SYIQVN
+1015 SYTQVN

-1029 GKQIDSF
+1029 GQQIDTF

-1064 GIKIYYQDTDSMHIE
+1064 GIKIYYQDTDSMHIQ
-1079 KNKINNLAEEYKKRY
+1079 KFKIDDLAAEYKKRY
-1094 DRELIGKNLG
+1094 GRELIGKNLG

-1110 DEVENGYSYKSIFVG
+1110 DEVENGYAYKSIFVG

-1139 NGIHYR
+1139 QGIHYR

-1161 NCEIFDVY
+1161 NLSIFDIY

-1174 DETITFNLLKA
+1174 GEEITFDLLKA
-1185 KPCFKMCDNQT
+1185 KPCFKMNDNQT
-1196 VINLKAFDR
+1196 VTNLSTFER
-1205 RIKATASAPI
+1205 SIKATAK

>member
-1 MNKNNNEENNNSK
+1 
-14 NNTTE
+14 
-19 MSNLKPNTW
+19 
-28 RQDKAKVMKFIN
+28 MKFIN
-40 NNPYIIRKK
+40 NNPYLINHN

-76 YNRRKSIRDKKQEQ
+76 YNRRKNIRSKRQEQ
-90 KAKPID
+90 KSEPID

-107 EINEPYYPDVEELFN
+107 EINEPYYPDIEELFN

-138 EAKALQQQLEKI
+138 EIEKI
-150 KNANIAKDGLKIYL
+150 KNANIAKDGLKIYFK
-164 DEGGETNFNNLKK
+164 DNSETNFNNLKK
-177 AIRDKLNSINL
+177 AIRDKLNSI
-188 DGLYIQIRFL
+188 DIDEIYIQVSFL
-198 TEDNLTRTETYSINS
+198 TEDNIVRIQTYSLNS
-213 ERGIKIIDRILRGE
+213 ERGIKIMDRILRGD
-227 DFENDFGDNEDF
+227 DFENYYGDNEDF
-239 EIPVSGMNKDFS
+239 EIEVSGMNKDFS
-251 QATVSTSQIIEIA
+251 QATVSTNQIIDISF
-264 IVNSKNIGKQIKNK
+264 INKRNIGREIKNK

-285 SFYPYKIN
+285 SFYKYKIN
-293 DKFKNNVALVKKLER
+293 EKFKNNVALVKKLER
-308 YQIFTDL
+308 YQIFEDL

-321 ENCLVYALRQSN
+321 ENCLVYAMRQTN
-333 LFSEAILDNMRT
+333 LFSEAILNNMRS
-345 TCFTRYISK
+345 TCIDRHISK
-354 KQLQEFGEMY
+354 KGLQEFGEMY

-370 VKYIPDTN
+370 IKYRPDTN
-378 KFDDITKGKKFFGS
+378 KFEDITHGKKGTKGSSLRGFFGS
-392 DKNDAIK
+392 VKDDAFK
-399 IKLALINGHYILNED
+399 IKLALIEKHYILNED

-419 RFYIKNYDDI
+419 TFYLKNYDNI
-429 EDKCKDMKQ
+429 ELACSDM
-438 EDKFKITKINNG
+438 EPEEKFKIVKISNG
-450 KYKHVSTRYSEI
+450 KYKQDKSKYHEI
-462 KSYDFVKFM
+462 KSYEFVKFM
-471 TSDNQSWA
+471 TSDNKPWV

-486 QNNLY
+486 RNNLY
-491 EFNTIEIKDLN
+491 EFNTDEIKDLN
-502 NFTDRDFIEIAKINY
+502 NFSDRDFIEISKINY

-538 PYHVAFCIAYAEQDE
+538 PYHVAFCIAYSEQDI
-553 LDNNFN
+553 LDNEFN
-559 IVKEHPKIEFVFGR
+559 IIEENQEIKFEFGR
-573 DCLKRFLDNLE
+573 NCLTKFLDNIE

-616 MNAQIIY
+616 MNAEIIY
-623 NDKTI
+623 KGKKI

-648 NLDCGQ
+648 GLNCGQ
-654 KEMFPYKYYTFENFD
+654 KEMFPYKYYTFENFE
-669 KLGCKGVISEA
+669 KYNSHQGGKGLSPMGLISEA

-687 NWNQQQF
+687 NWNQKTF
-694 EENLNKLGIV
+694 EENLNKLGIAKD
-704 QGNEFNMVEYVKFYC
+704 NKFNMVEYVKFYC

-737 WESLKIDVNKTLTA
+737 WESLNIDVNKTLTA
-751 PSLANQYFTREIYEK
+751 PSLANQYFTREIYKK
-766 ISDYYLYGG
+766 IPDYYLYGG

-834 LSTSYLLN
+834 LNTTYLLN
-842 HTCAEDEQ
+842 NTCGEDEQ
-850 PTKQKPISTYVVE
+850 PNKNKPISTYVVE
-863 ILITNINKHLAF
+863 IKITNINKHLAF
-875 PCIVY
+875 PCVVY
-880 KDKSTNTNKN
+880 KDKQTNTNKN
-890 DDGENAIGKTAVV
+890 DDSEIAIGKTAVV

-934 IRDVIQN
+934 IRDIIQN
-941 LHLLRCEYKKTH
+941 LHLLRCEYKKTK

-971 IQKPITTTTVFKR
+971 IQKPITTTTEFKR
-984 HHTKIFDKKLGEYV
+984 HHTKIWNKKLNDYV
-998 EDYPLA
+998 DDYPLA

-1015 SYIQVN
+1015 CYTQVN
-1021 KNLYAIKV
+1021 KNLSAIKV
-1029 GKQIDSF
+1029 GQQIDTF

-1064 GIKIYYQDTDSMHIE
+1064 GIKIYYQDTDSMHIQ
-1079 KNKINNLAEEYKKRY
+1079 KFKIDDLAKEYKKRFG
-1094 DRELIGKNLG
+1094 RELIGKNLG

-1110 DEVENGYSYKSIFVG
+1110 DEVENGYAYKSIFVG
-1125 KKMYVDMLKNEKGE
+1125 KKMYVDMLKNEE
-1139 NGIHYR
+1139 NKQGIHYR

-1152 CVKLYAEEN
+1152 CVKLYGEEN
-1161 NCEIFDVY
+1161 NLSLFDIY

-1174 DETITFNLLKA
+1174 GEEIKFDLLKA
-1185 KPCFKMCDNQT
+1185 KPCFKMNDNQT
-1196 VINLKAFDR
+1196 VTNLLNFER
-1205 RIKATASAPI
+1205 SIKATAE

>member
-1 MNKNNNEENNNSK
+1 
-14 NNTTE
+14 
-19 MSNLKPNTW
+19 
-28 RQDKAKVMKFIN
+28 MKFIN
-40 NNPYIIRKK
+40 NNPYLINHN

-76 YNRRKSIRDKKQEQ
+76 YNRRKNIRDQRQKQKSES
-90 KAKPID
+90 ID

-107 EINEPYYPDVEELFN
+107 EVNEPYYPDIEELFN

-130 HQQEILNK
+130 HQQEILNN
-138 EAKALQQQLEKI
+138 EIQKI
-150 KNANIAKDGLKIYL
+150 KNANIAKDGLSIRFK
-164 DEGGETNFNNLKK
+164 EGKEVNFNNLKK
-177 AIRDKLNSINL
+177 AIRDKLNSIDL
-188 DGLYIQIRFL
+188 DGLYIQVGFL
-198 TEDNLTRTETYSINS
+198 TYDNIERYQTYALDS
-213 ERGIKIIDRILRGE
+213 EIGIKIIDRILRGE
-227 DFENDFGDNEDF
+227 DFENDYAGDDF
-239 EIPVSGMNKDFS
+239 EIEVSGMNKDFS
-251 QATVSTSQIIEIA
+251 QATVSTNQIIEIK
-264 IVNSKNIGKQIKNK
+264 IVDKRNIGREIKNK

-293 DKFKNNVALVKKLER
+293 EKFKQNPELVKKLER
-308 YQIFTDL
+308 YQIFEDL
-315 NNKAFN
+315 NNEAFN
-321 ENCLVYALRQSN
+321 ENCLVYAMRQTN
-333 LFSEAILDNMRT
+333 LFSEAILNNMKT
-345 TCFTRYISK
+345 TCFSRYISK
-354 KQLQEFGEMY
+354 KQLQQFGEMY

-370 VKYIPDTN
+370 VKYRPDTN
-378 KFDDITKGKKFFGS
+378 KFEDITQGKKGTKGSSLRGFFGS
-392 DKNDAIK
+392 VKNDALK
-399 IKLALINGHYILNED
+399 IKLALINKHYILNED
-414 VKGVS
+414 VEGVS
-419 RFYIKNYDDI
+419 TFYLKNYDDI
-429 EDKCKDMKQ
+429 EEACKDMKQ
-438 EDKFKITKINNG
+438 EEKFKIVKKSNG
-450 KYKHVSTRYSEI
+450 KYKKDKSMYHEM
-462 KSYDFVKFM
+462 KSYEFVKFM
-471 TSDNQSWA
+471 ASDNKWV

-486 QNNLY
+486 RNNLY
-491 EFNTIEIKDLN
+491 EFNTDEIKDLN
-502 NFTDRDFIEIAKINY
+502 NFTDKDFKEFEHQE
-517 IPKDVE
+517 PKETE

-538 PYHVAFCIAYAEQDE
+538 PHHVAFCIAYSEQDV

-559 IVKEHPKIEFVFGR
+559 IIDEHQEIKFEFGR
-573 DCLKRFLDNLE
+573 NCLTKFLDNLE

-599 QFNEYIINKEC
+599 QFNEFIINKEC

-616 MNAQIIY
+616 MNAEIIY
-623 NDKTI
+623 NGKKI

-648 NLDCGQ
+648 NLDCGE
-654 KEMFPYKYYTFENFD
+654 KEMFPYKYYTFENFE
-669 KLGCKGVISEA
+669 KLNNKGIISEA

-687 NWNQQQF
+687 NWNQKIF
-694 EENLNKLGIV
+694 EENLNKLGIAKD
-704 QGNEFNMVEYVKFYC
+704 GKFNMVEYVKFYC

-766 ISDYYLYGG
+766 IPDYYLYGG

-814 SAMKR
+814 SAMNR
-819 LYCVKGKPEVLKSEE
+819 LYCVKGKPEVLKPEE
-834 LSTSYLLN
+834 LNTTYLLN
-842 HTCAEDEQ
+842 NTCGEDKQ
-850 PTKQKPISTYVVE
+850 PSKQKPISAYVVE
-863 ILITNINKHLAF
+863 IKITNINKHLAF
-875 PCIVY
+875 PCVVY
-880 KDKSTNTNKN
+880 KDKETNTNKN

-919 EVLRGYKWTGEKSFL
+919 EIIRGYKWTGEKSFL
-934 IRDVIQN
+934 IREVIQN
-941 LHLLRCEYKKTH
+941 LHLLRCEYKKTK

-971 IQKPITTTTVFKR
+971 IQKPITTTTEFKR
-984 HHTKIFDKKLGEYV
+984 YHTKIFNKKLNDYV
-998 EDYPLA
+998 DDYPLN
-1004 KYLIKNSAKVI
+1004 KYLIKNSSKII

-1029 GKQIDSF
+1029 GQQIDKF

-1079 KNKINNLAEEYKKRY
+1079 ASTGGSSSKNKINSLAEEYKKRY
-1094 DRELIGKNLG
+1094 GRELIGKNLG

-1110 DEVENGYSYKSIFVG
+1110 DEVENGYAYKSIFVG
-1125 KKMYVDMLKNEKGE
+1125 KKMYVDMLKNEAGE
-1139 NGIHYR
+1139 QGIHYR

-1161 NCEIFDVY
+1161 NLSIYDIY

-1174 DETITFNLLKA
+1174 GEEITFDLLKA
-1185 KPCFKMCDNQT
+1185 KPCFKMNDNQT
-1196 VINLKAFDR
+1196 VTNLTTFER
-1205 RIKATASAPI
+1205 TIKATAE

>member
-1 MNKNNNEENNNSK
+1 
-14 NNTTE
+14 
-19 MSNLKPNTW
+19 
-28 RQDKAKVMKFIN
+28 MKFIN
-40 NNPYIIRKK
+40 NNPYLINHN

-76 YNRRKSIRDKKQEQ
+76 YNRRKSIRSKRQEQ
-90 KAKPID
+90 KSNPID

-107 EINEPYYPDVEELFN
+107 EINKPYYPDIEELFN
-122 QATDLENQ
+122 QATDLEIQKQNEKINS
-130 HQQEILNK
+130 EI
-138 EAKALQQQLEKI
+138 EKI
-150 KNANIAKDGLKIYL
+150 KNADIAKDGLKIYF
-164 DEGGETNFNNLKK
+164 DEGGDVKFNNLKK

-188 DGLYIQIRFL
+188 DGLYIQVSFL
-198 TEDNLTRTETYSINS
+198 TADNIVRTQTYSIMN
-213 ERGIKIIDRILRGE
+213 ETGTKIIDRILKGD
-227 DFENDFGDNEDF
+227 DFEDEDPDNKDF
-239 EIPVSGMNKDFS
+239 EIEVSGMNKDFS
-251 QATVSTSQIIEIA
+251 QATVSTNQIIDIS
-264 IVNSKNIGKQIKNK
+264 IVNKRNIGRQIKNK

-285 SFYPYKIN
+285 SFYIYKIN
-293 DKFKNNVALVKKLER
+293 DKFKENHELVKKLER

-321 ENCLVYALRQSN
+321 ENCLVYAMRQTN
-333 LFSEAILDNMRT
+333 LFSEAILNNMRT

-354 KQLQEFGEMY
+354 KQLQKFGEFY

-370 VKYIPDTN
+370 VKYRPETN
-378 KFDDITKGKKFFGS
+378 KFEDITHGKNKFFGS
-392 DKNDAIK
+392 DKDDALK
-399 IKLALINGHYILNED
+399 IKLALIDGHYILNED
-414 VKGVS
+414 VEGVS
-419 RFYIKNYDDI
+419 TFYLKNYDVI
-429 EDKCKDMKQ
+429 ESTCQDM
-438 EDKFKITKINNG
+438 EPTYKFKITKISNG
-450 KYKHVSTRYSEI
+450 KYLKDKSKYHEM

-471 TSDNQSWA
+471 TSDQKTWT

-486 QNNLY
+486 KNNLY
-491 EFNTIEIKDLN
+491 EFNTDEIKDLN
-502 NFTDRDFIEIAKINY
+502 NFTDRDFKAFEAKALQQHHQE
-517 IPKDVE
+517 PKETE

-553 LDNNFN
+553 IDNNFN
-559 IVKEHPKIEFVFGR
+559 IIKEHPKINFEFGR
-573 DCLKRFLDNLE
+573 DCLTKFLDKIE

-616 MNAQIIY
+616 MNAEIHY

-654 KEMFPYKYYTFENFD
+654 KEMFPYKYYTFENFE
-669 KLGCKGVISEA
+669 KLNTTKGGKGLSPLGVISEA
-680 GKQELKH
+680 GNQELKH
-687 NWNQQQF
+687 NWNQKIF
-694 EENLNKLGIV
+694 EKNLNKLNIV
-704 QGNEFNMVEYVKFYC
+704 QDGKFNMVEYVKFYC
-719 CQDVRIL
+719 RQDVRIL

-766 ISDYYLYGG
+766 IPDYYLYGG

-802 ELADFDAVSLYP
+802 DLADFDAVSLYP

-819 LYCVKGKPEVLKSEE
+819 LYCVKGKPEVLKPDE
-834 LSTSYLLN
+834 LNTNYLLN
-842 HTCAEDEQ
+842 NTCGEDEQ
-850 PTKQKPISTYVVE
+850 PNKNKPISTYVVE
-863 ILITNINKHLAF
+863 IKITNINKHLAF

-880 KDKSTNTNKN
+880 KDKTTNTNKN

-934 IRDVIQN
+934 IRDIIQN
-941 LHLLRCEYKKTH
+941 LHLLRCEYKKTK

-971 IQKPITTTTVFKR
+971 IQKPITTTTEFKR
-984 HHTKIFDKKLGEYV
+984 HHTKIWNKKLNDYV
-998 EDYPLA
+998 DDYPLD
-1004 KYLIKNSAKVI
+1004 KYLIKNSANII

-1021 KNLYAIKV
+1021 KNLSAIKV
-1029 GKQIDSF
+1029 GQQIDTF

-1064 GIKIYYQDTDSMHIE
+1064 GIKIYYQDTDSMHIQ
-1079 KNKINNLAEEYKKRY
+1079 KFKIDDLAAEYKQRY
-1094 DRELIGKNLG
+1094 GRELIGKNLG

-1110 DEVENGYSYKSIFVG
+1110 DEVENGYAYKSIFVG
-1125 KKMYVDMLKNEKGE
+1125 KKMYVDMLKNDE
-1139 NGIHYR
+1139 NVQGIHYR

-1161 NCEIFDVY
+1161 NLSIFDIY

-1174 DETITFNLLKA
+1174 DEILTFDLLKA
-1185 KPCFKMCDNQT
+1185 KPCFKMNDNQT
-1196 VINLKAFDR
+1196 VTNLSTFER
-1205 RIKATASAPI
+1205 SIKATAK

>member
-1 MNKNNNEENNNSK
+1 
-14 NNTTE
+14 
-19 MSNLKPNTW
+19 MSTKTNTW
-28 RQDKAKVMKFIN
+28 RQDKNKVMKFIN
-40 NNPYIIRKK
+40 NNPYLINHN

-76 YNRRKSIRDKKQEQ
+76 YNRRKSIRDQRKTKKSN
-90 KAKPID
+90 PID

-107 EINEPYYPDVEELFN
+107 EINEPYYPDIEELFN
-122 QATDLENQ
+122 QATNLEIQ
-130 HQQEILNK
+130 HENEILNN
-138 EAKALQQQLEKI
+138 EIQKI
-150 KNANIAKDGLKIYL
+150 KNADIAKDGLKIHF
-164 DEGGETNFNNLKK
+164 DEGKEVNFNNLKK

-188 DGLYIQIRFL
+188 DEIYIQVSFL
-198 TEDNLTRTETYSINS
+198 TEDNIVRTQTYSINS
-213 ERGIKIIDRILRGE
+213 EQGIKIVDRILRGD
-227 DFENDFGDNEDF
+227 DFENDYPDDQDF

-251 QATVSTSQIIEIA
+251 QATVSTNQIIDITF
-264 IVNSKNIGKQIKNK
+264 ISKRNIGKQIKNK

-285 SFYPYKIN
+285 SFYIYKIN
-293 DKFKNNVALVKKLER
+293 DKFKQNPALVKKLER

-321 ENCLVYALRQSN
+321 ENCLVYAMRQTN
-333 LFSEAILDNMRT
+333 LFSEAILNNMRT
-345 TCFTRYISK
+345 TCFSRYISK
-354 KQLQEFGEMY
+354 KQLQIFGELY

-370 VKYIPDTN
+370 VKYRPETN
-378 KFDDITKGKKFFGS
+378 KFEDITHGKNKFFGS
-392 DKNDAIK
+392 VKDDALK
-399 IKLALINGHYILNED
+399 IRLALTNGHYILNED

-419 RFYIKNYDDI
+419 TFYLKNYDDI
-429 EDKCKDMKQ
+429 EAACQDMKP
-438 EDKFKITKINNG
+438 EDKFKITKISNG
-450 KYKHVSTRYSEI
+450 KYLKDKSKYHEM

-471 TSDNQSWA
+471 TSDHQTWA

-486 QNNLY
+486 KNNLY
-491 EFNTIEIKDLN
+491 EFNTDEINDLN
-502 NFTDRDFIEIAKINY
+502 NFSDRDFKALYQQYQEPKEI
-517 IPKDVE
+517 E

-538 PYHVAFCIAYAEQDE
+538 HYHVAFCIAYAEQDE
-553 LDNNFN
+553 IDENFN
-559 IVKEHPKIEFVFGR
+559 IIKEHPKINFEFGR
-573 DCLKRFLDNLE
+573 DCLNKFLDKIE
-584 NNSLVYFHNLGYDIR
+584 DHALVYFHNLGYDIR
-599 QFNEYIINKEC
+599 QFNEYIINKEK

-616 MNAQIIY
+616 MNAENLY

-654 KEMFPYKYYTFENFD
+654 KEMFPYKYYTFENFE
-669 KLGCKGVISEA
+669 KYNNMGIISEA

-687 NWNQQQF
+687 NWNQKIF
-694 EENLNKLGIV
+694 EENLNKLGIAKD
-704 QGNEFNMVEYVKFYC
+704 NKFNMVEYVKFYC

-737 WESLKIDVNKTLTA
+737 WESLNIDVNKTLTA

-766 ISDYYLYGG
+766 IPDYYLYGG

-819 LYCVKGKPEVLKSEE
+819 LYCVKGKPEVLKPEE
-834 LSTSYLLN
+834 LNTTYLLN
-842 HTCAEDEQ
+842 NTCGEDEQ
-850 PTKQKPISTYVVE
+850 PNKNKPISTYVVE
-863 ILITNINKHLAF
+863 IKITNINKHLAF
-875 PCIVY
+875 PCVVY

-934 IRDVIQN
+934 IRDIIQN
-941 LHLLRCEYKKTH
+941 LHLLRCEYKKTK

-971 IQKPITTTTVFKR
+971 IQKPITTTTEFKR
-984 HHTKIFDKKLGEYV
+984 HHTKIWNKKLNDYV
-998 EDYPLA
+998 DDYPLA

-1021 KNLYAIKV
+1021 KNLSAIKV
-1029 GKQIDSF
+1029 GQQIDTF

-1064 GIKIYYQDTDSMHIE
+1064 GIKIYYQDTDSMHIQ
-1079 KNKINNLAEEYKKRY
+1079 KFKIDDLAKEYKQRY
-1094 DRELIGKNLG
+1094 GRELIGKNLG

-1110 DEVENGYSYKSIFVG
+1110 DEVENGYAYKSIFVG
-1125 KKMYVDMLKNEKGE
+1125 KKMYVDMLKNDE
-1139 NGIHYR
+1139 NKQGIHYR

-1152 CVKLYAEEN
+1152 CVKLYGEEN
-1161 NCEIFDVY
+1161 KCDVFDIY

-1174 DETITFNLLKA
+1174 GEEITFDLLKA
-1185 KPCFKMCDNQT
+1185 KPCFKMNDNQT
-1196 VINLKAFDR
+1196 VTNLLTFER
-1205 RIKATASAPI
+1205 SIKATAK

>member
-1 MNKNNNEENNNSK
+1 
-14 NNTTE
+14 
-19 MSNLKPNTW
+19 
-28 RQDKAKVMKFIN
+28 MKFIN
-40 NNPYIIRKK
+40 NNPYLINHN

-56 TRKNTWKEIKEDLKR
+56 TRKNTWKEIKDDLKR

-76 YNRRKSIRDKKQEQ
+76 YNRRKNIRSKRQEQ
-90 KAKPID
+90 KSKPID

-107 EINEPYYPDVEELFN
+107 EENEPYYPDIEELFN
-122 QATDLENQ
+122 QATALEQ
-130 HQQEILNK
+130 EHQDEITNS
-138 EAKALQQQLEKI
+138 EIQKI
-150 KNANIAKDGLKIYL
+150 KNANIAKDGLSIRFK
-164 DEGGETNFNNLKK
+164 EGKEVKFNNLKK

-188 DGLYIQIRFL
+188 DGLYIQVSFL
-198 TEDNLTRTETYSINS
+198 TPDNIVRIQTYSLMN
-213 ERGIKIIDRILRGE
+213 ETAVKIIDKILRGD
-227 DFENDFGDNEDF
+227 DFENDYADEDF
-239 EIPVSGMNKDFS
+239 EIEVSGMNKDFS
-251 QATVSTSQIIEIA
+251 QATVSTNQIIEIT
-264 IVNSKNIGKQIKNK
+264 IIDKRNIGREIKNK

-285 SFYPYKIN
+285 SFYIYKIN
-293 DKFKNNVALVKKLER
+293 DKFKQNTALVKKLER
-308 YQIFTDL
+308 YQIFEDL

-321 ENCLVYALRQSN
+321 ENCLVYAMRQTN
-333 LFSEAILDNMRT
+333 LFSEAILNNMRT

-354 KQLQEFGEMY
+354 KQLQKFGELY

-370 VKYIPDTN
+370 VKYIPETN
-378 KFDDITKGKKFFGS
+378 KFDDITKGKNKFFGS
-392 DKNDAIK
+392 DKNDALK
-399 IKLALINGHYILNED
+399 IRLALINGHYILNED
-414 VKGVS
+414 VEGVS
-419 RFYIKNYDDI
+419 TFYLKNYDDI
-429 EDKCKDMKQ
+429 ENNCKDMEQ
-438 EDKFKITKINNG
+438 DEKFKIVKKSNG
-450 KYKHVSTRYSEI
+450 KYKQDKSKYHEI

-471 TSDNQSWA
+471 TSDNKTWS

-486 QNNLY
+486 RNNLY
-491 EFNTIEIKDLN
+491 EFNTSEINDLN
-502 NFTDRDFIEIAKINY
+502 NFTDKDFKAFELQDDKEN
-517 IPKDVE
+517 E

-538 PYHVAFCIAYAEQDE
+538 PYHVAFCIAYSEQDE
-553 LDNNFN
+553 TDENFN
-559 IVKEHPKIEFVFGR
+559 IIEENQEIKFEFGR
-573 DCLKRFLDNLE
+573 NCLNNFLDKIE

-623 NDKTI
+623 KGKTI

-648 NLDCGQ
+648 NLDCGE
-654 KEMFPYKYYTFENFD
+654 KEMFPYKYYTFENFE
-669 KLGCKGVISEA
+669 KLNNLGVISEA

-687 NWNQQQF
+687 NWNQKIF
-694 EENLNKLGIV
+694 EENLNKLGIAKD
-704 QGNEFNMVEYVKFYC
+704 GKFNMVDYVKFYC

-766 ISDYYLYGG
+766 IPDYYLYGG

-814 SAMKR
+814 SAMNR
-819 LYCVKGKPEVLKSEE
+819 LYCVKGKPEVLKPEE
-834 LSTSYLLN
+834 LNTTYLSN
-842 HTCAEDEQ
+842 NTCAEDEQ
-850 PTKQKPISTYVVE
+850 PNKNKSISSYVVE
-863 ILITNINKHLAF
+863 ISITNIKKHLAF
-875 PCIVY
+875 PCVVY
-880 KDKSTNTNKN
+880 KDKQTNTNKN

-934 IRDVIQN
+934 IRDIIQN
-941 LHLLRCEYKKTH
+941 LHLLRCEYKKTK

-971 IQKPITTTTVFKR
+971 IQKPITTTTEFKR
-984 HHTKIFDKKLGEYV
+984 KHTKIFDKKLNDYV
-998 EDYPLA
+998 DDYPLD
-1004 KYLIKNSAKVI
+1004 KYLIKNSSKII

-1021 KNLYAIKV
+1021 KNLNAIKV
-1029 GKQIDSF
+1029 GQQIDTF

-1064 GIKIYYQDTDSMHIE
+1064 GIKIYYQDTDSMHIQ
-1079 KNKINNLAEEYKKRY
+1079 KNKIDDLANEYKKRY
-1094 DRELIGKNLG
+1094 GRELIGKNLG

-1110 DEVENGYSYKSIFVG
+1110 DEVENGYAYKSIFVG
-1125 KKMYVDMLKNEKGE
+1125 KKMYVDMLKNDKNES
-1139 NGIHYR
+1139 GIHYR

-1152 CVKLYAEEN
+1152 CVKLYSEEN
-1161 NCEIFDVY
+1161 NCEIYDIY

-1174 DETITFNLLKA
+1174 GDEITFDLLKA
-1185 KPCFKMCDNQT
+1185 KPCFKMNDNQT
-1196 VINLKAFDR
+1196 VTNLLNFDR
-1205 RIKATASAPI
+1205 TIKATAL

>member
-1 MNKNNNEENNNSK
+1 
-14 NNTTE
+14 
-19 MSNLKPNTW
+19 MSNW
-28 RQDKAKVMKFIN
+28 RQDKNKVMKFIN
-40 NNPYIIRKK
+40 NNPYLINNN

-56 TRKNTWKEIKEDLKR
+56 TRKTTWKEIKEDLKR

-76 YNRRKSIRDKKQEQ
+76 YNRRKNIRSKRQEQ
-90 KAKPID
+90 KSEPID

-107 EINEPYYPDVEELFN
+107 EINEPYYPDIAEDLFN
-122 QATDLENQ
+122 QVTKLEQ
-130 HQQEILNK
+130 EHQDEITNS
-138 EAKALQQQLEKI
+138 EIEKI
-150 KNANIAKDGLKIYL
+150 KNANIAKDGLSIKFK
-164 DEGGETNFNNLKK
+164 EGKEVKFNNLKK
-177 AIRDKLNSINL
+177 VIRDKLNSINL
-188 DGLYIQIRFL
+188 DGLYIQVSFL
-198 TEDNLTRTETYSINS
+198 TEDNVVRIQTYSLMN
-213 ERGIKIIDRILRGE
+213 ETGIKIIDRILRGE
-227 DFENDFGDNEDF
+227 DFENEFGDNEDF
-239 EIPVSGMNKDFS
+239 EIEVSGMNKDFS
-251 QATVSTSQIIEIA
+251 QATVSTSQIIEIT
-264 IVNSKNIGKQIKNK
+264 IIDKRNIGREIKNK

-285 SFYPYKIN
+285 SFYIYKIN
-293 DKFKNNVALVKKLER
+293 EKFLNNPELVKKLER
-308 YQIFTDL
+308 YQIFEDL
-315 NNKAFN
+315 NNSAFN
-321 ENCLVYALRQSN
+321 ENCLVYAMRQTN
-333 LFSEAILDNMRT
+333 LFSEAILNNMRT

-354 KQLQEFGEMY
+354 KQLQKFGELY

-370 VKYIPDTN
+370 VKYRPETN
-378 KFDDITKGKKFFGS
+378 KFEDITHGKKGTKGSSLAGFFGS
-392 DKNDAIK
+392 VKNDALK
-399 IKLALINGHYILNED
+399 IRLALINGHYILNED

-419 RFYIKNYDDI
+419 TFYLKNYDDI
-429 EDKCKDMKQ
+429 EEACQDM
-438 EDKFKITKINNG
+438 EPEYKFKITKKSNG
-450 KYKHVSTRYSEI
+450 KYLKDKSKYHEI

-471 TSDNQSWA
+471 TSDNKTWS

-486 QNNLY
+486 RNNLY
-491 EFNTIEIKDLN
+491 EFNTDEIKDLN
-502 NFTDRDFIEIAKINY
+502 NFTDKDFKAFVHQE
-517 IPKDVE
+517 PKETE

-538 PYHVAFCIAYAEQDE
+538 PYHVAFCIAYSEQDE

-559 IVKEHPKIEFVFGR
+559 IIDEHQEIKFEFGR
-573 DCLKRFLDNLE
+573 NCLNKFLDNIE

-616 MNAQIIY
+616 MNAEIIY
-623 NDKTI
+623 KGKKI

-654 KEMFPYKYYTFENFD
+654 KEMFPYKYYTFENFE
-669 KLGCKGVISEA
+669 KLNNLGVISEA

-687 NWNQQQF
+687 SWKQKIF
-694 EENLNKLGIV
+694 EENLNKLGIAKD
-704 QGNEFNMVEYVKFYC
+704 GKFNMVEYVKFYC
-719 CQDVRIL
+719 QQDVRIL

-751 PSLANQYFTREIYEK
+751 PSLANQYFTMEIYEK
-766 ISDYYLYGG
+766 IPDYYLYGG

-819 LYCVKGKPEVLKSEE
+819 LYCVKGKPEVLKPEE
-834 LSTSYLLN
+834 LNTTYLLN
-842 HTCAEDEQ
+842 NTCAEDEQ
-850 PTKQKPISTYVVE
+850 PNKNKQISAYVVE
-863 ILITNINKHLAF
+863 IKIINIKKHLAF
-875 PCIVY
+875 PCVVY

-934 IRDVIQN
+934 IRDIIQN
-941 LHLLRCEYKKTH
+941 LHLLRCEYKKTK

-971 IQKPITTTTVFKR
+971 IQKPITTTTEFKR
-984 HHTKIFDKKLGEYV
+984 HHTKIWNKKLNDYV
-998 EDYPLA
+998 DDYPLD

-1021 KNLYAIKV
+1021 KNLSAIKV
-1029 GKQIDSF
+1029 GQQIDTF

-1064 GIKIYYQDTDSMHIE
+1064 GIKIYYQDTDSMHIQ
-1079 KNKINNLAEEYKKRY
+1079 KNKIDDLAEEYKKRY
-1094 DRELIGKNLG
+1094 GRELIGKNLG

-1110 DEVENGYSYKSIFVG
+1110 DEVENGYAYKSIFVG
-1125 KKMYVDMLKNEKGE
+1125 KKMYVDMLKNEKDE
-1139 NGIHYR
+1139 SGIHYR

-1152 CVKLYAEEN
+1152 CVKLYSEEN
-1161 NCEIFDVY
+1161 NLSIFDIY

-1174 DETITFNLLKA
+1174 DEEITFDLLKA
-1185 KPCFKMCDNQT
+1185 KPCFKMNDNQT
-1196 VINLKAFDR
+1196 VTNLLNFDR
-1205 RIKATASAPI
+1205 TIKATAL

>member
-1 MNKNNNEENNNSK
+1 
-14 NNTTE
+14 
-19 MSNLKPNTW
+19 MSSW
-28 RQDKAKVMKFIN
+28 RQDKNKVMKFIN
-40 NNPYIIRKK
+40 NNPYLINHN

-56 TRKNTWKEIKEDLKR
+56 TRKNTWKEIEEDLKR

-76 YNRRKSIRDKKQEQ
+76 YNRRKSIRSKRQEQ
-90 KAKPID
+90 KSKPID

-107 EINEPYYPDVEELFN
+107 EIYEPYYPDIEELFN
-122 QATDLENQ
+122 QATALEQQ
-130 HQQEILNK
+130 HQDEITNS
-138 EAKALQQQLEKI
+138 ESKALAQQIQKI
-150 KNANIAKDGLKIYL
+150 KNANIAKDGLSIRFK
-164 DEGGETNFNNLKK
+164 EGKEVKFNNLKK

-188 DGLYIQIRFL
+188 DGLYIQVSFL
-198 TEDNLTRTETYSINS
+198 TPDNIVRIQTYSLMN
-213 ERGIKIIDRILRGE
+213 ETAVKIIDKILRGD
-227 DFENDFGDNEDF
+227 DFENEFGDNEDF
-239 EIPVSGMNKDFS
+239 EIEVSGMNKDFS
-251 QATVSTSQIIEIA
+251 QATVSTNQIIEIT
-264 IVNSKNIGKQIKNK
+264 IIDKRNIGREIKNK

-285 SFYPYKIN
+285 SFYIYKIN
-293 DKFKNNVALVKKLER
+293 DKFKQNTALVKKLER
-308 YQIFTDL
+308 YQIFEDL

-321 ENCLVYALRQSN
+321 ENCLVYAMRQTN
-333 LFSEAILDNMRT
+333 LFSEAILNNMRT

-354 KQLQEFGEMY
+354 KQLQKFGEMY

-370 VKYIPDTN
+370 VKYIPETN

-392 DKNDAIK
+392 DKNDALK
-399 IKLALINGHYILNED
+399 IRLALINGHYILNED
-414 VKGVS
+414 VEGVS
-419 RFYIKNYDDI
+419 TFYLKNYDDI
-429 EDKCKDMKQ
+429 EATCQDM
-438 EDKFKITKINNG
+438 EADEKFKIVKKSNG
-450 KYKHVSTRYSEI
+450 KYKQDKSKYHEI

-471 TSDNQSWA
+471 TSDNKTWS

-486 QNNLY
+486 RNNLY
-491 EFNTIEIKDLN
+491 EFNTNEINDLN
-502 NFTDRDFIEIAKINY
+502 NFTDKDFKAFELQDDKEN
-517 IPKDVE
+517 E

-538 PYHVAFCIAYAEQDE
+538 PYHVAFCIAYSEQDE
-553 LDNNFN
+553 TDENFN
-559 IVKEHPKIEFVFGR
+559 IIEENQEINFEFGR
-573 DCLKRFLDNLE
+573 DCLNNFLDKIE

-623 NDKTI
+623 KGKTI

-648 NLDCGQ
+648 NLDCGE
-654 KEMFPYKYYTFENFD
+654 KEMFPYKYYTFENFE
-669 KLGCKGVISEA
+669 KLNNLGVISEA

-687 NWNQQQF
+687 SWNQKIF
-694 EENLNKLGIV
+694 EENLNKLGIAAD
-704 QGNEFNMVEYVKFYC
+704 GKFNMVDYVKFYC

-766 ISDYYLYGG
+766 IPDYYLYGG

-814 SAMKR
+814 SAMNR
-819 LYCVKGKPEVLKSEE
+819 LYCVKGKPEVLKPEE
-834 LSTSYLLN
+834 LNTTYLLN
-842 HTCAEDEQ
+842 NTCGEDEQ
-850 PTKQKPISTYVVE
+850 PNKNKPISSYVVE

-875 PCIVY
+875 PCVVY
-880 KDKSTNTNKN
+880 KDKETNTNKN
-890 DDGENAIGKTAVV
+890 DDGEIAIGKTAVV

-934 IRDVIQN
+934 IRDIIQN
-941 LHLLRCEYKKTH
+941 LHLLRCEYKKTK

-971 IQKPITTTTVFKR
+971 IQKPITTTTEFKR
-984 HHTKIFDKKLGEYV
+984 KHTKIFNKKLNDYV
-998 EDYPLA
+998 DDYPLD
-1004 KYLIKNSAKVI
+1004 KYLIKNSSKII

-1021 KNLYAIKV
+1021 KNLYSIKV
-1029 GKQIDSF
+1029 GQQIDTF

-1064 GIKIYYQDTDSMHIE
+1064 GIKIYYQDTDSMHIQ
-1079 KNKINNLAEEYKKRY
+1079 KNKIDYLAEEYKKRFG
-1094 DRELIGKNLG
+1094 RELIGKNLG

-1110 DEVENGYSYKSIFVG
+1110 DEVENGYAYKSIFVG
-1125 KKMYVDMLKNEKGE
+1125 KKMYVDMLKNEKDE
-1139 NGIHYR
+1139 SGIHYR

-1152 CVKLYAEEN
+1152 CVKLYSEEN
-1161 NCEIFDVY
+1161 NLTLFDIY

-1174 DETITFNLLKA
+1174 GEEITFDLLKA
-1185 KPCFKMCDNQT
+1185 KPCFKMNDNQT
-1196 VINLKAFDR
+1196 VTNQLDFKR
-1205 RIKATASAPI
+1205 NIKATSN

>member
-1 MNKNNNEENNNSK
+1 
-14 NNTTE
+14 
-19 MSNLKPNTW
+19 MSNW
-28 RQDKAKVMKFIN
+28 RQDKNKVMKFIN
-40 NNPYIIRKK
+40 NNPYLINNN

-76 YNRRKSIRDKKQEQ
+76 YNRRKNIRSKRQEQ
-90 KAKPID
+90 KSEPID

-107 EINEPYYPDVEELFN
+107 EINEPYYPDIEDLFN
-122 QATDLENQ
+122 QATALEAE
-130 HQQEILNK
+130 HQDEILNN
-138 EAKALQQQLEKI
+138 EIQKI
-150 KNANIAKDGLKIYL
+150 KNANIAKDGLKIYFK
-164 DEGGETNFNNLKK
+164 DNSEVNFNNLKK
-177 AIRDKLNSINL
+177 AIRNKLNSINL
-188 DGLYIQIRFL
+188 DGLYIQVSFL
-198 TEDNLTRTETYSINS
+198 TADNIVRTQTYSIMN
-213 ERGIKIIDRILRGE
+213 ETGTKIIDRILRGE
-227 DFENDFGDNEDF
+227 DFEDDHNYEEDF
-239 EIPVSGMNKDFS
+239 EIEVSGMNKDFS
-251 QATVSTSQIIEIA
+251 QATVSTNQIIEIA
-264 IVNSKNIGKQIKNK
+264 IVNQKNIGKEIKNK

-285 SFYPYKIN
+285 SFYIYKIN
-293 DKFKNNVALVKKLER
+293 DKFKENHELVKKLER

-315 NNKAFN
+315 NNYAFS
-321 ENCLVYALRQSN
+321 ENCLVYAIRQTN
-333 LFSEAILDNMRT
+333 LFSEAVLNNMRT

-354 KQLQEFGEMY
+354 KQLQEFGELY

-370 VKYIPDTN
+370 VKYRPETN
-378 KFDDITKGKKFFGS
+378 KFEDITHGKKGTKGSSLRGFFGS
-392 DKNDAIK
+392 DKDDALK

-414 VKGVS
+414 VEGVS
-419 RFYIKNYDDI
+419 TFYLKNIDDI
-429 EDKCKDMKQ
+429 ENTCLDM
-438 EDKFKITKINNG
+438 EPADKFKITKISNG
-450 KYKHVSTRYSEI
+450 KYKKDKSKYHEI

-471 TSDNQSWA
+471 TSDNKTWS

-486 QNNLY
+486 KNNLY
-491 EFNTIEIKDLN
+491 EFNTSEIKDLN
-502 NFTDRDFIEIAKINY
+502 NFTDKDFKKFEHQEPKEDKIT
-517 IPKDVE
+517 
-523 ISKIYFADTETDTSG
+523 KIYFADTETDTSG
-538 PYHVAFCIAYAEQDE
+538 PYHVAFCIAYSEQDE

-559 IVKEHPKIEFVFGR
+559 IIEEHPKINFEFGR
-573 DCLKRFLDNLE
+573 DCLTKFLDKIE

-599 QFNEYIINKEC
+599 QFNEYIINNEC

-616 MNAQIIY
+616 MNAVIIY
-623 NDKTI
+623 KNKKI

-648 NLDCGQ
+648 GLDCGQ
-654 KEMFPYKYYTFENFD
+654 KEMFPYKYYTFENFE
-669 KLGCKGVISEA
+669 KLNNLGIISEA

-687 NWNQQQF
+687 SWNQKIF
-694 EENLNKLGIV
+694 EENLNKLGIAKD
-704 QGNEFNMVEYVKFYC
+704 GKFNMVDYVKFYC

-766 ISDYYLYGG
+766 IPDYYLYGG
-775 IVRAFIQKAVYG
+775 IVRGFIQKAVYG

-814 SAMKR
+814 SAMNR
-819 LYCVKGKPEVLKSEE
+819 LYCVKGKPEVLKPEE
-834 LSTSYLLN
+834 LNTTYLLN
-842 HTCAEDEQ
+842 NTCGEDKQ
-850 PTKQKPISTYVVE
+850 PNKNKPISSYVVE
-863 ILITNINKHLAF
+863 IKITNINKNLAF
-875 PCIVY
+875 PCVVY
-880 KDKSTNTNKN
+880 KDKTTNTNKN

-941 LHLLRCEYKKTH
+941 LHLLRCEYKKTK

-971 IQKPITTTTVFKR
+971 IQKPITTTTEFKR
-984 HHTKIFDKKLGEYV
+984 KHAKIFVKKLNDYID
-998 EDYPLA
+998 DYPLD
-1004 KYLIKNSAKVI
+1004 KYLIKNSAKII

-1021 KNLYAIKV
+1021 ENLYAIKV
-1029 GKQIDSF
+1029 GQQIDTF

-1064 GIKIYYQDTDSMHIE
+1064 GIKIYYQDTDSMHIQ
-1079 KNKINNLAEEYKKRY
+1079 KFKIDDLAKEYKKRY
-1094 DRELIGKNLG
+1094 GRELIGKNLG

-1110 DEVENGYSYKSIFVG
+1110 DEVENGYAYKSIFVG
-1125 KKMYVDMLKNEKGE
+1125 KKMYVDMLKNEKNE
-1139 NGIHYR
+1139 SGIHYR

-1152 CVKLYAEEN
+1152 CVKLYSEEN
-1161 NCEIFDVY
+1161 NLSIFDIY

-1174 DETITFNLLKA
+1174 NEELTFDLLKA
-1185 KPCFKMCDNQT
+1185 KPCFKMNDNQT
-1196 VINLKAFDR
+1196 VTNLLNFER
-1205 RIKATASAPI
+1205 TIKATSTL

>member
-1 MNKNNNEENNNSK
+1 
-14 NNTTE
+14 
-19 MSNLKPNTW
+19 MSTW
-28 RQDKAKVMKFIN
+28 RQDKNKVMKFIN
-40 NNPYIIRKK
+40 NNPYLINHN

-76 YNRRKSIRDKKQEQ
+76 YNRRKSIRSKRQEQ
-90 KAKPID
+90 KSNPID

-107 EINEPYYPDVEELFN
+107 EVNEPYYPNVEDLFN
-122 QATDLENQ
+122 QATDLEIQ
-130 HQQEILNK
+130 KQQ
-138 EAKALQQQLEKI
+138 EAKALQQQILNNEIKKI
-150 KNANIAKDGLKIYL
+150 KNANIAKDGLKIYFK
-164 DEGGETNFNNLKK
+164 DSSDVNFNNLKK
-177 AIRDKLNSINL
+177 AIRDKLNSI
-188 DGLYIQIRFL
+188 DIDEIYIQVSFL
-198 TEDNLTRTETYSINS
+198 TEDNIVRIQTYSLNS

-227 DFENDFGDNEDF
+227 DFENDYNDQDF
-239 EIPVSGMNKDFS
+239 EIEVSGMNKDFS
-251 QATVSTSQIIEIA
+251 QATVSTSQIIDITF
-264 IVNSKNIGKQIKNK
+264 INKRNIGREIKNK

-285 SFYPYKIN
+285 SFYKYRIN
-293 DKFKNNVALVKKLER
+293 EKFKNNVALVKKLER
-308 YQIFTDL
+308 YQIFEDL
-315 NNKAFN
+315 NNEAFN
-321 ENCLVYALRQSN
+321 ENCLVYAMRQTN
-333 LFSEAILDNMRT
+333 LFSEAILNNMRT
-345 TCFTRYISK
+345 TCIDRRISK
-354 KQLQEFGEMY
+354 KGLQEFGEMY
-364 NIKFNV
+364 DIKFNV
-370 VKYIPDTN
+370 IKYRSDTN
-378 KFDDITKGKKFFGS
+378 KFEDITQGKNKFFGS
-392 DKNDAIK
+392 VKDDAFK
-399 IKLALINGHYILNED
+399 IKLALIEDHYILNED

-419 RFYIKNYDDI
+419 TYYLKNYDDI
-429 EDKCKDMKQ
+429 EATCQNMEPD
-438 EDKFKITKINNG
+438 DKFKITKKSNG
-450 KYKHVSTRYSEI
+450 KYKKDKSMYHEM

-471 TSDNQSWA
+471 TSDNKPWV

-486 QNNLY
+486 RNNLY
-491 EFNTIEIKDLN
+491 EFNLSEIKDLN
-502 NFTDRDFIEIAKINY
+502 DFTDKDFIEISKINY
-517 IPKDVE
+517 TEQENK

-538 PYHVAFCIAYAEQDE
+538 PYHVAFCIAYSEQDE

-559 IVKEHPKIEFVFGR
+559 IIEENQEIKFIFGR
-573 DCLKRFLDNLE
+573 NCLNKFLDNIE

-616 MNAQIIY
+616 MNAEIIY
-623 NDKTI
+623 KGKKI

-654 KEMFPYKYYTFENFD
+654 KEMFPYKYYTFENFE
-669 KLGCKGVISEA
+669 KLNNMGIISEA

-687 NWNQQQF
+687 NWNQKIF
-694 EENLNKLGIV
+694 EENLNKLGIAAD
-704 QGNEFNMVEYVKFYC
+704 GKFNMVEYVKFYC

-737 WESLKIDVNKTLTA
+737 WESLNIDVNKTLTA
-751 PSLANQYFTREIYEK
+751 PSLANQYFTREIYKK
-766 ISDYYLYGG
+766 IPDYYLYGG

-819 LYCVKGKPEVLKSEE
+819 LYCVKGKPEVLKPEE
-834 LSTSYLLN
+834 LNTTYLLN
-842 HTCAEDEQ
+842 NTCGEDEQ
-850 PTKQKPISTYVVE
+850 PNKNKPISTYVVE
-863 ILITNINKHLAF
+863 IQITNINKHLAF
-875 PCIVY
+875 PCVVY
-880 KDKSTNTNKN
+880 KDKETNTNKN
-890 DDGENAIGKTAVV
+890 DDGEIAIGKTAVV

-934 IRDVIQN
+934 IRDIIQN
-941 LHLLRCEYKKTH
+941 LHLLRCEYKKTK

-971 IQKPITTTTVFKR
+971 IQKPITTTTEFKR
-984 HHTKIFDKKLGEYV
+984 HHTKIFNKKLNDYV
-998 EDYPLA
+998 DDYPLD

-1021 KNLYAIKV
+1021 KNLSAIKV
-1029 GKQIDSF
+1029 GQQIDTF

-1064 GIKIYYQDTDSMHIE
+1064 GIKIYYQDTDSMHIQ
-1079 KNKINNLAEEYKKRY
+1079 KFKIDDLAKEYKKRFG
-1094 DRELIGKNLG
+1094 RELIGKNLG

-1110 DEVENGYSYKSIFVG
+1110 DEVENGYAYKSIFVG
-1125 KKMYVDMLKNEKGE
+1125 KKMYVDMLKNEKDF
-1139 NGIHYR
+1139 GIHYR

-1161 NCEIFDVY
+1161 NLSIFDIY

-1174 DETITFNLLKA
+1174 GEEITFDLLKA
-1185 KPCFKMCDNQT
+1185 KPCFKMNDNQT
-1196 VINLKAFDR
+1196 VTNLSTFER
-1205 RIKATASAPI
+1205 SIKATAK

>member
-1 MNKNNNEENNNSK
+1 
-14 NNTTE
+14 
-19 MSNLKPNTW
+19 
-28 RQDKAKVMKFIN
+28 MKFIN
-40 NNPYIIRKK
+40 NNPYLINHN

-76 YNRRKSIRDKKQEQ
+76 YNRRKSIRNKRQEQ
-90 KAKPID
+90 KSEPID

-107 EINEPYYPDVEELFN
+107 EVNEPYYPDIEDLFN

-138 EAKALQQQLEKI
+138 EIEKI
-150 KNANIAKDGLKIYL
+150 KNANIAKDGLKIYFK
-164 DEGGETNFNNLKK
+164 DNSETNFNNLKK
-177 AIRDKLNSINL
+177 AIRDKLNSIDINEI
-188 DGLYIQIRFL
+188 YIQVSFL
-198 TEDNLTRTETYSINS
+198 SEDNIVRIQTYSLNS
-213 ERGIKIIDRILRGE
+213 ERGIKIMDRILRGD
-227 DFENDFGDNEDF
+227 DFENYYGDNEDF
-239 EIPVSGMNKDFS
+239 EIEVSGMNKDFS
-251 QATVSTSQIIEIA
+251 QATVSTNQIIDISF
-264 IVNSKNIGKQIKNK
+264 INKRNIGREIKNK

-285 SFYPYKIN
+285 SFYKYKIN
-293 DKFKNNVALVKKLER
+293 EKFKNNVALVKKLER
-308 YQIFTDL
+308 YQIFEDL

-321 ENCLVYALRQSN
+321 ENCLVYAMRQTN
-333 LFSEAILDNMRT
+333 LFSEAILNNMRS
-345 TCFTRYISK
+345 TCIDRHISK
-354 KQLQEFGEMY
+354 KGLQEFGEMY

-370 VKYIPDTN
+370 IKYRPETN
-378 KFDDITKGKKFFGS
+378 KFEDITHGKKGTKGSSLRGFFGS
-392 DKNDAIK
+392 VKNDAFK
-399 IKLALINGHYILNED
+399 IKLALIEKHYILNED

-419 RFYIKNYDDI
+419 TFYLKNYDDI
-429 EDKCKDMKQ
+429 ELACSDM
-438 EDKFKITKINNG
+438 EPEEKFKISAKNKKYVQNKTK
-450 KYKHVSTRYSEI
+450 YHEI
-462 KSYDFVKFM
+462 KSYEFVKFM
-471 TSDNQSWA
+471 TSDNKPWV

-486 QNNLY
+486 KNNLY
-491 EFNTIEIKDLN
+491 EFNTDEIKDLN
-502 NFTDRDFIEIAKINY
+502 DFSDRDFIEISKINY

-538 PYHVAFCIAYAEQDE
+538 PYHVAFCIAYSEQDI
-553 LDNNFN
+553 LDNEFN
-559 IVKEHPKIEFVFGR
+559 IIEENQEIKFEFGR
-573 DCLKRFLDNLE
+573 NCLTKFLDNIE

-616 MNAQIIY
+616 MNAEIIY
-623 NDKTI
+623 KGKKI

-648 NLDCGQ
+648 DLDCGQ

-669 KLGCKGVISEA
+669 KLGCKGIISEA

-687 NWNQQQF
+687 NWNQKTF
-694 EENLNKLGIV
+694 EENLNKLGIAKD
-704 QGNEFNMVEYVKFYC
+704 NKFNMVEYVKFYC

-737 WESLKIDVNKTLTA
+737 WESLNIDVNKTLTA
-751 PSLANQYFTREIYEK
+751 PSLANQYFTREIYKK
-766 ISDYYLYGG
+766 IPDYYLYGG

-819 LYCVKGKPEVLKSEE
+819 LYCVKGKPEVLKPEE
-834 LSTSYLLN
+834 LNTNYLLN
-842 HTCAEDEQ
+842 NTCGEDEQ
-850 PTKQKPISTYVVE
+850 PNKNKPISTYVVE
-863 ILITNINKHLAF
+863 IKITNINKHLAF
-875 PCIVY
+875 PCVVY
-880 KDKSTNTNKN
+880 KDKETNTNKN
-890 DDGENAIGKTAVV
+890 DDSEIAIGKTAVV

-934 IRDVIQN
+934 IRDIIQN
-941 LHLLRCEYKKTH
+941 LHLLRCEYKKTK

-971 IQKPITTTTVFKR
+971 IQKPITTTTEFKR
-984 HHTKIFDKKLGEYV
+984 HHTKIFNKKINDYV
-998 EDYPLA
+998 DDYPLA

-1015 SYIQVN
+1015 CYTQVN
-1021 KNLYAIKV
+1021 KNLSAIKV
-1029 GKQIDSF
+1029 GQQIDTF

-1064 GIKIYYQDTDSMHIE
+1064 GIKIYYQDTDSMHIQ
-1079 KNKINNLAEEYKKRY
+1079 KFKIDDLAKEYKKRFG
-1094 DRELIGKNLG
+1094 RELIGKNLG

-1110 DEVENGYSYKSIFVG
+1110 DEVENGYAYKSIFVG
-1125 KKMYVDMLKNEKGE
+1125 KKMYVDMLKNEE
-1139 NGIHYR
+1139 NKQGIHYR

-1152 CVKLYAEEN
+1152 CVKLYGEEN
-1161 NCEIFDVY
+1161 NLSIFDIY

-1174 DETITFNLLKA
+1174 GEEITFDLLNA
-1185 KPCFKMCDNQT
+1185 KPCFKMNDNQT
-1196 VINLKAFDR
+1196 VTNLLNFER
-1205 RIKATASAPI
+1205 SIKATAK

>member
-1 MNKNNNEENNNSK
+1 
-14 NNTTE
+14 
-19 MSNLKPNTW
+19 MSNW
-28 RQDKAKVMKFIN
+28 RQDKNKVMKFIN
-40 NNPYIIRKK
+40 NNPYLINNN

-76 YNRRKSIRDKKQEQ
+76 YNRRKNIRDQRKTKKSE
-90 KAKPID
+90 PID

-107 EINEPYYPDVEELFN
+107 EENEPYYPDIAEELFN
-122 QATDLENQ
+122 QATALEQ
-130 HQQEILNK
+130 MHQDEILNN
-138 EAKALQQQLEKI
+138 EIQKI
-150 KNANIAKDGLKIYL
+150 KNANIAKDGLKIYFK
-164 DEGGETNFNNLKK
+164 DNSEVDFNNLKK

-188 DGLYIQIRFL
+188 DGLYIQVGFL
-198 TEDNLTRTETYSINS
+198 TYDNIVRYQTFSINS
-213 ERGIKIIDRILRGE
+213 EKGIKIIDRILRGE
-227 DFENDFGDNEDF
+227 DFENDYLDDEDPLI
-239 EIPVSGMNKDFS
+239 EVSGMNKDFS
-251 QATVSTSQIIEIA
+251 QATVSTNQIIEIT
-264 IVNSKNIGKQIKNK
+264 IINQKNIGREIKNK

-285 SFYPYKIN
+285 SFYIYKIN
-293 DKFKNNVALVKKLER
+293 EKFKNNVALVKKLER
-308 YQIFTDL
+308 YQIFEDL
-315 NNKAFN
+315 NNDAFN
-321 ENCLVYALRQSN
+321 ENCLVYAMRQTN
-333 LFSEAILDNMRT
+333 LFSEAILNNMRT

-354 KQLQEFGEMY
+354 KQLQKFGEMY

-370 VKYIPDTN
+370 VKYRPETN
-378 KFDDITKGKKFFGS
+378 KFEDITHGKKGTKGSSLRGFFGS
-392 DKNDAIK
+392 DKNDALK

-414 VKGVS
+414 VEGVS
-419 RFYIKNYDDI
+419 TFYLKNYDNI
-429 EDKCKDMKQ
+429 ELTCQDM
-438 EDKFKITKINNG
+438 EHDYKFKITKITNG
-450 KYKHVSTRYSEI
+450 KYKQDKSKYHEI

-471 TSDNQSWA
+471 TSDNKTWS

-486 QNNLY
+486 RNNLY
-491 EFNTIEIKDLN
+491 EFNTDEIKDLN
-502 NFTDRDFIEIAKINY
+502 NFTDKDFKAFEHQE
-517 IPKDVE
+517 PKETE

-538 PYHVAFCIAYAEQDE
+538 PYHVAFCIAYSEQDE

-559 IVKEHPKIEFVFGR
+559 IIDEHQEIKFEFGR
-573 DCLKRFLDNLE
+573 NCLTKFLDNLE

-623 NDKTI
+623 KGKTI

-654 KEMFPYKYYTFENFD
+654 KEMFPYKYYTFENFE
-669 KLGCKGVISEA
+669 KLNNMGIISEA

-687 NWNQQQF
+687 NWNQKIF
-694 EENLNKLGIV
+694 EENLNKLGIAAD
-704 QGNEFNMVEYVKFYC
+704 GKFNMVEYVKFYC
-719 CQDVRIL
+719 RQDVRIL

-766 ISDYYLYGG
+766 IPDYYLYGG
-775 IVRAFIQKAVYG
+775 IVRGFIQKAVYG

-814 SAMKR
+814 SAMNR
-819 LYCVKGKPEVLKSEE
+819 LYCVKGKPEVLKPEE
-834 LSTSYLLN
+834 LNTTYLLN
-842 HTCAEDEQ
+842 NTCGEDEQ
-850 PTKQKPISTYVVE
+850 PNKNKPISAYVVE
-863 ILITNINKHLAF
+863 ISITNINKNLAF
-875 PCIVY
+875 PCVVY
-880 KDKSTNTNKN
+880 KDKQTNTNKN

-941 LHLLRCEYKKTH
+941 LHLLRCEYKKTK

-971 IQKPITTTTVFKR
+971 IQKPITTTTEFKR
-984 HHTKIFDKKLGEYV
+984 KHTKIFIKKLGDYV
-998 EDYPLA
+998 DDYPLD
-1004 KYLIKNSAKVI
+1004 KYLIKNSAKII

-1021 KNLYAIKV
+1021 ENLYAIKV
-1029 GKQIDSF
+1029 GQQIDTF

-1064 GIKIYYQDTDSMHIE
+1064 GIKIYYQDTDSMHIQ
-1079 KNKINNLAEEYKKRY
+1079 KNKINNLAEEYKKRFG
-1094 DRELIGKNLG
+1094 RELIGKNLG

-1110 DEVENGYSYKSIFVG
+1110 DEVENGYAYKSIFVG
-1125 KKMYVDMLKNEKGE
+1125 KKMYVDMLKNEKNE
-1139 NGIHYR
+1139 SGIHYR

-1152 CVKLYAEEN
+1152 CVKLYSEEN
-1161 NCEIFDVY
+1161 NCEIFDIY

-1174 DETITFNLLKA
+1174 GDEITFDLLKA
-1185 KPCFKMCDNQT
+1185 KPCFKMNDNQT
-1196 VINLKAFDR
+1196 VTNLLNFER
-1205 RIKATASAPI
+1205 TIKATAAANL